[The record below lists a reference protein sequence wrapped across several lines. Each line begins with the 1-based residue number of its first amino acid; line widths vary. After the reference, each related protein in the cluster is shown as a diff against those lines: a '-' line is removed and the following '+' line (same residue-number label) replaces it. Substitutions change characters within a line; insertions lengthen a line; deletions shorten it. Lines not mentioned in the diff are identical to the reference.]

1 MAVTVEEIE
10 IIVRAKVEEALK
22 ELRKVQPELQKI
34 GAASLSNISS
44 QAKTIAPSVSKAAE
58 AVKKSNKEI
67 QAAAKAAADQ
77 YGDLNKIIQETEKR
91 AKNAATHTTIQQR
104 SADLGKEGKVLT
116 PTAPLNAYMQDKMS
130 YENLMASIQGNWLG
144 SNVASQTQEATKQAQ
159 AQIEYISRMKQETN
173 RVIAALRKLGPVGRA
188 AAQAVAA
195 ATGQAT
201 NETKKYE
208 KQVQKTA
215 GSAKSAF
222 GSLGH
227 YIKRALSMVVVW
239 GGMRAVTSTIKEGIQ
254 SAIAAPETE
263 NLFRVALGKM
273 SDDAEQFS
281 LKLRDNLGLDEYIT
295 KDMLGIFQQIG
306 TAVGVGQN
314 TAFGMSKSMTM
325 LANDMASLYNVDPQQ
340 AYENLQSALT
350 GQGRAVRKY
359 GFVITEQTI
368 KEAAWRNGL
377 VKNGQELNEQQ
388 KYVARGIALME
399 QSKNAQGDMGRTIG
413 NVQNQLRV
421 LQQRLAA
428 AKRSIGQAF
437 IPVIQAALPW
447 LNAFAIL
454 LQRVGTALAKW
465 TYNKMGMD
473 YDAEIAKQKQVID
486 GYNGIAAAEDEI
498 GDSAENA
505 GKKAQKSLLPI
516 DQINRLQSPA
526 ESKSSSS
533 SSSGAG
539 YDPGW
544 GHEPDTGALEN
555 FEALADKL
563 KEKLEKIL
571 PVVTTIGTAFAMWKI
586 GKPIFHGLE
595 SILGVKG
602 LKGVLEKLGL
612 SGGAVAGVAAAVLI
626 CVARF
631 TELYTKSEKFR
642 LGLKTIWDG
651 FLNGAKTALNWIKEK
666 FTGLYNYIFPEEVR
680 NEISSA
686 LDALD
691 IDFGDLG
698 ITIAGIA
705 AMCIPGGQVVGAIL
719 LGFEAITLAIRG
731 VGYAAEDYIQPV
743 DLFQD
748 SISNVTKTKVEP
760 FVQQLRTL
768 DDEIKSINWGG
779 EIITDENVK
788 SISEKAKAIRE
799 TIVKE
804 LDEGKKEATDS
815 LKSMREAMKD
825 DDYDGVEMS
834 NAEYQN
840 ILSAT
845 DRYYE
850 KQKQKTKAAE
860 AEITAIYKKAKD
872 KNRTLNEKEAAR
884 VAELQEQMQTT
895 GITALSETEA
905 EAQAIM
911 LRMKENSTRVS
922 LEQASEVIKNAQKT
936 RDQTIDAARVQMLK
950 IKDEAKRLREA
961 GEISEEEYNKMVKSA
976 DDSFKFQENEAKKTY
991 EGILDSVQTNLGET
1005 SKYID
1010 TETGEI
1016 KSNWQVFKE
1025 EISKKASETWKN
1037 IKTSAATTWEEI
1049 KSWWNTNVA
1058 KYFTKEFWIKI
1069 WDSIVLGAKE
1079 KLGEVKDKVYSWWEE
1094 VKGWY
1099 NDNIAPKFTKKY
1111 WKDKFNSILDSA
1123 KEVLSDLK
1131 KRFENWKAEIKTP
1144 HMYWDNKDGF
1154 NTSGLIKKALEALNL
1169 PTVIPKLKVQWLATG
1184 GILNRAQFIGA
1195 GEAGAEAIVPLER
1208 NLGWLKRLAEQIVRE
1223 MESYAA
1229 IPTVTVDQFKLPQNR
1244 VNYSGAEVRT
1254 NTAGSSDVTRA
1265 NSALIRQL
1273 LSEVRA
1279 LRNDVKRIDPCVQIG
1294 DDKIYNSAVRGGK
1307 REALATGRPAFG
1319 I

>member
-34 GAASLSNISS
+34 GAASLSNMSS

-195 ATGQAT
+195 ATSQAT
-201 NETKKYE
+201 DEAKRYE
-208 KQVQKTA
+208 NQIKKTA
-215 GSAKSAF
+215 KTAQKDF
-222 GSLGH
+222 GSMGY
-227 YIKRALSMVVVW
+227 YIKRALMMTVVW

-263 NLFRVALGKM
+263 NLFRVALGNM
-273 SDDAEQFS
+273 ANDAEQFAVR
-281 LKLRDNLGLDEYIT
+281 LKNNLGLDEYIT
-295 KDMLGIFQQIG
+295 KDMLGTFQQIG
-306 TAVGVGQN
+306 TAVGVGQS
-314 TAFGMSKSMTM
+314 TAYGMSKSMTM

-399 QSKNAQGDMGRTIG
+399 QSKNAQGDMANTLGS
-413 NVQNQLRV
+413 VQNQLRV
-421 LQQRLAA
+421 LKQRIDA
-428 AKRSIGQAF
+428 AKRSLGQAF

-447 LNAFAIL
+447 LNAFAVLIE
-454 LQRVGTALAKW
+454 RAGTALAKW
-465 TYNKMGMD
+465 TYSKMGMD
-473 YDAEIAKQKQVID
+473 YDAEIAKQKQVIN

-498 GDSAENA
+498 GDSAEKA

-516 DQINRLQSPA
+516 DQINRLQAPA
-526 ESKSSSS
+526 ENNIKTSSGG
-533 SSSGAG
+533 GAG

-544 GHEPDTGALEN
+544 GYEVDTGPIAN
-555 FEALADKL
+555 FGALADKL

-571 PVVTTIGTAFAMWKI
+571 PVVTTIGIAFAMWKI

-595 SILGVKG
+595 LILGVKG

-705 AMCIPGGQVVGAIL
+705 AMFIPGGQVVGAIL

-768 DDEIKSINWGG
+768 DDAIKTIDWGNKIVKQEDVDSIAQK
-779 EIITDENVK
+779 V
-788 SISEKAKAIRE
+788 KAIRE

-804 LDEGKKEATDS
+804 LDADHNEALANLKPLKDNLGSEAYQQLVSSTD
-815 LKSMREAMKD
+815 K
-825 DDYDGVEMS
+825 
-834 NAEYQN
+834 
-840 ILSAT
+840 
-845 DRYYE
+845 YYE
-850 KQKQKTKAAE
+850 QQKQKTQDAESQINAIMKAA
-860 AEITAIYKKAKD
+860 AKD
-872 KNRTLNEKEAAR
+872 NRKLREDEKEKIAQ
-884 VAELQEQMQTT
+884 LQEP
-895 GITALSETEA
+895 
-905 EAQAIM
+905 
-911 LRMKENSTRVS
+911 
-922 LEQASEVIKNAQKT
+922 NA
-936 RDQTIDAARVQMLK
+936 
-950 IKDEAKRLREA
+950 
-961 GEISEEEYNKMVKSA
+961 
-976 DDSFKFQENEAKKTY
+976 
-991 EGILDSVQTNLGET
+991 
-1005 SKYID
+1005 
-1010 TETGEI
+1010 
-1016 KSNWQVFKE
+1016 
-1025 EISKKASETWKN
+1025 
-1037 IKTSAATTWEEI
+1037 
-1049 KSWWNTNVA
+1049 
-1058 KYFTKEFWIKI
+1058 
-1069 WDSIVLGAKE
+1069 
-1079 KLGEVKDKVYSWWEE
+1079 
-1094 VKGWY
+1094 
-1099 NDNIAPKFTKKY
+1099 DN
-1111 WKDKFNSILDSA
+1111 
-1123 KEVLSDLK
+1123 
-1131 KRFENWKAEIKTP
+1131 
-1144 HMYWDNKDGF
+1144 
-1154 NTSGLIKKALEALNL
+1154 
-1169 PTVIPKLKVQWLATG
+1169 
-1184 GILNRAQFIGA
+1184 
-1195 GEAGAEAIVPLER
+1195 
-1208 NLGWLKRLAEQIVRE
+1208 
-1223 MESYAA
+1223 
-1229 IPTVTVDQFKLPQNR
+1229 
-1244 VNYSGAEVRT
+1244 
-1254 NTAGSSDVTRA
+1254 
-1265 NSALIRQL
+1265 RQL
-1273 LSEVRA
+1273 KPFLKPR
-1279 LRNDVKRIDPCVQIG
+1279 RNPLQSC
-1294 DDKIYNSAVRGGK
+1294 A
-1307 REALATGRPAFG
+1307 A
-1319 I
+1319 

>member
-10 IIVRAKVEEALK
+10 IIVRAKVEEAL
-22 ELRKVQPELQKI
+22 EGLLKVKTELQNV
-34 GAASLSNISS
+34 GATSFSKISS
-44 QAKTIAPSVSKAAE
+44 QAKAISPAVSKVSE

-67 QAAAKAAADQ
+67 QSAAKAAADQ
-77 YGDLNKIIQETEKR
+77 YNDLNAIIKETEKR
-91 AKNAATHTTIQQR
+91 AKEAATHTSIQQR
-104 SADLGKEGKVLT
+104 SADSGKEGKVLT

-144 SNVASQTQEATKQAQ
+144 SNMASQTQEATKQAQ
-159 AQIEYISRMKQETN
+159 VQIEYISRMKQETN
-173 RVIAALRKLGPVGRA
+173 RVIAALQKLGPVGRA
-188 AAQAVAA
+188 AAQAVAV

-201 NETKKYE
+201 NEAKRYENQIKKTA
-208 KQVQKTA
+208 KTVQKD
-215 GSAKSAF
+215 F
-222 GSLGH
+222 GSLGY
-227 YIKRALSMVVVW
+227 YIKRALMMTVVW
-239 GGMRAVTSTIKEGIQ
+239 GGMRKITSTIKDGIQ

-263 NLFRVALGKM
+263 NLFRVALGNM

-281 LKLRDNLGLDEYIT
+281 LKLQNNLGLDEYIT
-295 KDMLGIFQQIG
+295 KDMLGTFQQIG

-314 TAFGMSKSMTM
+314 TAYGMSKSMTM

-340 AYENLQSALT
+340 AFENLQSALT

-377 VKNGQELNEQQ
+377 VKNGKELTEQQ

-399 QSKNAQGDMGRTIG
+399 QSKNAQGDMSRTLG
-413 NVQNQLRV
+413 NVQNQLRILKQNLV
-421 LQQRLAA
+421 A
-428 AKRSIGQAF
+428 AKRSLGQAF

-447 LNAFAIL
+447 LNAFAVLI
-454 LQRVGTALAKW
+454 QRAGTALAKW
-465 TYNKMGMD
+465 TYSKFGMD
-473 YDAEIAKQKQVID
+473 YDVEIAKQKQVIS
-486 GYNGIAAAEDEI
+486 GYNGIAAAEDDI
-498 GDSAENA
+498 GTSAEKA

-516 DQINRLQSPA
+516 DQINRLQAPTESS
-526 ESKSSSS
+526 SKSSS
-533 SSSGAG
+533 GNGVG

-544 GHEPDTGALEN
+544 GYEPDTGALAN
-555 FEALADKL
+555 FGVMADEL
-563 KEKLEKIL
+563 KKKLEKVL
-571 PVVTTIGTAFAMWKI
+571 PVVATIGTAFAMWKI

-651 FLNGAKTALNWIKEK
+651 FLNGAKAALNWIKEK

-680 NEISSA
+680 NAISSA

-760 FVQQLRTL
+760 FVNQLRTL
-768 DDEIKSINWGG
+768 DDAIKTIDWGNKIVKQEDVDSIAQK
-779 EIITDENVK
+779 V
-788 SISEKAKAIRE
+788 KAIRE

-804 LDEGKKEATDS
+804 LDADHNEALAN
-815 LKSMREAMKD
+815 LKPLKD
-825 DDYDGVEMS
+825 NLGNE
-834 NAEYQN
+834 EYQK
-840 ILSAT
+840 ILAST
-845 DRYYE
+845 DKYYE
-850 KQKQKTKAAE
+850 QQKQKTQNAENRINEIYKNAAAQHRTTTE
-860 AEITAIYKKAKD
+860 AE
-872 KNRTLNEKEAAR
+872 NKESAQ
-884 VAELQEQMQTT
+884 LQEQMQTT
-895 GITALSETEA
+895 GIETLSETEA
-905 EAQAIM
+905 ESLAIM
-911 LRMKENSTRVS
+911 RRMKENSTRVS
-922 LEQASEVIKNAQKT
+922 LEQASEIIKNAKKT
-936 RDQTIDAARVQMLK
+936 HDEKVKAAETEYEKQIFNAKKQREVGIITEEQYKELEAAAKAHRDEQIGT
-950 IKDEAKRLREA
+950 
-961 GEISEEEYNKMVKSA
+961 A
-976 DDSFKFQENEAKKTY
+976 DDTY
-991 EGILDSVQTNLGET
+991 YGVLDSVKTNLGET
-1005 SKYID
+1005 SKYIN

-1016 KSNWQVFKE
+1016 KKNWQVWGE
-1025 EISKKASETWKN
+1025 DLAAWAGETWEN
-1037 IKTSAATTWEEI
+1037 IKTGASAKWEEI
-1049 KSWWNTNVA
+1049 KNVFSFWGNSIKEWWNT
-1058 KYFTKEFWIKI
+1058 EW
-1069 WDSIVLGAKE
+1069 
-1079 KLGEVKDKVYSWWEE
+1079 
-1094 VKGWY
+1094 
-1099 NDNIAPKFTKKY
+1099 APKFTKKY

-1131 KRFENWKAEIKTP
+1131 KRFENWKAKIKTP

-1169 PTVIPKLKVQWLATG
+1169 PTVIPKLKVQWMATG
-1184 GILNRAQFIGA
+1184 GILNRAQLIGA

-1208 NLGWLKRLAEQIVRE
+1208 NLGWLKRLAEQIVNE

-1229 IPTVTVDQFKLPQNR
+1229 VPTVTTAQFKLPQSTIR
-1244 VNYSGAEVRT
+1244 YSG
-1254 NTAGSSDVTRA
+1254 SDVKTDVSGQSQTNGA
-1265 NSALIRQL
+1265 NSALLRQL
-1273 LSEVRA
+1273 ISEVRA

>member
-34 GAASLSNISS
+34 GAASLSNMSS

-195 ATGQAT
+195 ATSQAT
-201 NETKKYE
+201 DEAKRYE
-208 KQVQKTA
+208 NQIKKTA
-215 GSAKSAF
+215 KTAQKDF
-222 GSLGH
+222 GSMGY
-227 YIKRALSMVVVW
+227 YIKRALMMTVVW

-263 NLFRVALGKM
+263 NLFRVALGNM
-273 SDDAEQFS
+273 ANDAEQFAVR
-281 LKLRDNLGLDEYIT
+281 LKNNLGLDEYIT
-295 KDMLGIFQQIG
+295 KDMLGTFQQIG
-306 TAVGVGQN
+306 TAVGVGQS
-314 TAFGMSKSMTM
+314 TAYGMSKSMTM

-399 QSKNAQGDMGRTIG
+399 QSKNAQGDMANTLGS
-413 NVQNQLRV
+413 VQNQLRV
-421 LQQRLAA
+421 LKQRIDA
-428 AKRSIGQAF
+428 AKRSLGQAF

-447 LNAFAIL
+447 LNAFAVLIE
-454 LQRVGTALAKW
+454 RAGTALAKW
-465 TYNKMGMD
+465 TYSKMGMD
-473 YDAEIAKQKQVID
+473 YDAEIAKQKQVIN

-498 GDSAENA
+498 GDSAEKA

-516 DQINRLQSPA
+516 DQINRLQAPA
-526 ESKSSSS
+526 ENNIKTSSGG
-533 SSSGAG
+533 GAG

-544 GHEPDTGALEN
+544 GYEVDTGPIAN
-555 FEALADKL
+555 FGALADKL

-571 PVVTTIGTAFAMWKI
+571 PVVTTIGIAFAMWKI

-595 SILGVKG
+595 LILGVKG

-705 AMCIPGGQVVGAIL
+705 AMFIPGGQVVGAIL

-768 DDEIKSINWGG
+768 DDAIKTIDWGNKIVKQEDVDSIAQK
-779 EIITDENVK
+779 V
-788 SISEKAKAIRE
+788 KAIRE

-804 LDEGKKEATDS
+804 LDADHNEALANLKPLKDNLGSEAYQQLVSSTD
-815 LKSMREAMKD
+815 K
-825 DDYDGVEMS
+825 
-834 NAEYQN
+834 
-840 ILSAT
+840 
-845 DRYYE
+845 YYE
-850 KQKQKTKAAE
+850 QQKQKTQDAESQINAIMKAA
-860 AEITAIYKKAKD
+860 AKD
-872 KNRTLNEKEAAR
+872 NRKLREDEKEKIAQ
-884 VAELQEQMQTT
+884 LQEQMQTT
-895 GITALSETEA
+895 GIETLSETEA
-905 EAQAIM
+905 ESLAIM
-911 LRMKENSTRVS
+911 RRMKENSTRVS
-922 LEQASEVIKNAQKT
+922 LEQASEIIKNA
-936 RDQTIDAARVQMLK
+936 
-950 IKDEAKRLREA
+950 
-961 GEISEEEYNKMVKSA
+961 
-976 DDSFKFQENEAKKTY
+976 KKTHDEKVKAAETEY
-991 EGILDSVQTNLGET
+991 E
-1005 SKYID
+1005 
-1010 TETGEI
+1010 
-1016 KSNWQVFKE
+1016 
-1025 EISKKASETWKN
+1025 
-1037 IKTSAATTWEEI
+1037 KTI
-1049 KSWWNTNVA
+1049 
-1058 KYFTKEFWIKI
+1058 F
-1069 WDSIVLGAKE
+1069 
-1079 KLGEVKDKVYSWWEE
+1079 
-1094 VKGWY
+1094 
-1099 NDNIAPKFTKKY
+1099 
-1111 WKDKFNSILDSA
+1111 
-1123 KEVLSDLK
+1123 
-1131 KRFENWKAEIKTP
+1131 
-1144 HMYWDNKDGF
+1144 
-1154 NTSGLIKKALEALNL
+1154 
-1169 PTVIPKLKVQWLATG
+1169 
-1184 GILNRAQFIGA
+1184 
-1195 GEAGAEAIVPLER
+1195 
-1208 NLGWLKRLAEQIVRE
+1208 
-1223 MESYAA
+1223 
-1229 IPTVTVDQFKLPQNR
+1229 
-1244 VNYSGAEVRT
+1244 
-1254 NTAGSSDVTRA
+1254 
-1265 NSALIRQL
+1265 
-1273 LSEVRA
+1273 
-1279 LRNDVKRIDPCVQIG
+1279 
-1294 DDKIYNSAVRGGK
+1294 
-1307 REALATGRPAFG
+1307 
-1319 I
+1319 

>member
-10 IIVRAKVEEALK
+10 IIVRAKVEEAL
-22 ELRKVQPELQKI
+22 EGLLKVKTELQNV
-34 GAASLSNISS
+34 GATSFSKISS
-44 QAKTIAPSVSKAAE
+44 QAKAISPAVSKVSE

-67 QAAAKAAADQ
+67 QSAAKAAADQ
-77 YGDLNKIIQETEKR
+77 YNDLNAIIKETEKR
-91 AKNAATHTTIQQR
+91 AKEAATHTSIQQR
-104 SADLGKEGKVLT
+104 SADSGKEGKVLT

-144 SNVASQTQEATKQAQ
+144 SNMASQTQEATKQAQ
-159 AQIEYISRMKQETN
+159 VQIEYISRMKQETN
-173 RVIAALRKLGPVGRA
+173 RVIAALQKLGPVGRA
-188 AAQAVAA
+188 AAQAVAV

-201 NETKKYE
+201 NEAKRYENQIKKTA
-208 KQVQKTA
+208 KTVQKD
-215 GSAKSAF
+215 F
-222 GSLGH
+222 GSLGY
-227 YIKRALSMVVVW
+227 YIKRALMMTVVW
-239 GGMRAVTSTIKEGIQ
+239 GGMRKITSTIKDGIQ

-263 NLFRVALGKM
+263 NLFRVALGNM

-281 LKLRDNLGLDEYIT
+281 LKLQNNLGLDEYIT
-295 KDMLGIFQQIG
+295 KDMLGTFQQIG

-314 TAFGMSKSMTM
+314 TAYGMSKSMTM

-340 AYENLQSALT
+340 AFENLQSALT

-377 VKNGQELNEQQ
+377 VKNGKELTEQQ

-399 QSKNAQGDMGRTIG
+399 QSKNAQGDMSRTLG
-413 NVQNQLRV
+413 NVQNQLRILKQNLV
-421 LQQRLAA
+421 A
-428 AKRSIGQAF
+428 AKRSLGQAF

-447 LNAFAIL
+447 LNAFAVLI
-454 LQRVGTALAKW
+454 QRAGTALAKW
-465 TYNKMGMD
+465 TYSKFGMD
-473 YDAEIAKQKQVID
+473 YDVEIAKQKQVIS
-486 GYNGIAAAEDEI
+486 GYNGIAAAEDDI
-498 GDSAENA
+498 GTSAEKA

-516 DQINRLQSPA
+516 DQINRLQAPTESS
-526 ESKSSSS
+526 SKSSS
-533 SSSGAG
+533 GNGVG

-544 GHEPDTGALEN
+544 GYEPDTGALAN
-555 FEALADKL
+555 FGVMADEL
-563 KEKLEKIL
+563 KKKLEKVL
-571 PVVTTIGTAFAMWKI
+571 PVVATIGTAFAMWKI

-651 FLNGAKTALNWIKEK
+651 FLNGAKAALNWIKEK

-680 NEISSA
+680 NAISSA

-760 FVQQLRTL
+760 FVNQLRTL
-768 DDEIKSINWGG
+768 DDAIKTIDWGNKIVKQEDVDSIAQK
-779 EIITDENVK
+779 V
-788 SISEKAKAIRE
+788 KAIRE

-804 LDEGKKEATDS
+804 LDADHNEALAN
-815 LKSMREAMKD
+815 LKPLKD
-825 DDYDGVEMS
+825 NLGSE
-834 NAEYQN
+834 EYQK
-840 ILSAT
+840 ILAST
-845 DRYYE
+845 DKYYE
-850 KQKQKTKAAE
+850 QQKQKTQDAESQINAIMKAA
-860 AEITAIYKKAKD
+860 AKD
-872 KNRTLNEKEAAR
+872 NRKLREDEKEKIAQ
-884 VAELQEQMQTT
+884 LQEQMQTT
-895 GITALSETEA
+895 GIEALSETQV

-911 LRMKENSTRVS
+911 NRMKENTTRVS
-922 LEQASEVIKNAQKT
+922 LEQASEIIKNAQKT
-936 RDQTIDAARVQMLK
+936 RDEAVQAAEEQYVKTVDQANRM
-950 IKDEAKRLREA
+950 REA
-961 GEISEEEYNKMVKSA
+961 GTITEDQYNKMIAAAKENK
-976 DDSFKFQENEAKKTY
+976 DSQIKDAKEAYTGVY
-991 EGILDSVQTNLGET
+991 NSVTENLGET

-1025 EISKKASETWKN
+1025 DISKKASEAWESV
-1037 IKTSAATTWEEI
+1037 KTSAVTKFTE
-1049 KSWWNTNVA
+1049 
-1058 KYFTKEFWIKI
+1058 TKEAIF
-1069 WDSIVLGAKE
+1069 
-1079 KLGEVKDKVYSWWEE
+1079 SWWED
-1094 VKGWY
+1094 VKKWF
-1099 NDNIAPKFTKKY
+1099 NDNIAPKFTKQY
-1111 WKDKFNSILDSA
+1111 WKDKFNTILNSA
-1123 KEVLSDLK
+1123 KETLNELK
-1131 KRFENWKAEIKTP
+1131 KRFEDWKAKIKTP
-1144 HMYWDNKDGF
+1144 HMYWDDKDGF

-1169 PTVIPKLKVQWLATG
+1169 PTVIPKLKVQWMATG
-1184 GILNRAQFIGA
+1184 GVLNHAQLIGA

-1208 NLGWLKRLAEQIVRE
+1208 NLGWLKRLAEQIVNE

-1229 IPTVTVDQFKLPQNR
+1229 IPTVTTAQFKLPQSTIR
-1244 VNYSGAEVRT
+1244 YFG
-1254 NTAGSSDVTRA
+1254 SDVKADVSGQSQTNSA
-1265 NSALIRQL
+1265 NSALLRQL
-1273 LSEVRA
+1273 ISEVRA
-1279 LRNDVKRIDPCVQIG
+1279 LRNDVKRIDPCIQIG

-1307 REALATGRPAFG
+1307 RESLATGRPAFG

>member
-34 GAASLSNISS
+34 GAASLSNMSS

-195 ATGQAT
+195 ATSQAT
-201 NETKKYE
+201 DEAKRYE
-208 KQVQKTA
+208 NQIKKTA
-215 GSAKSAF
+215 KTAQKDF
-222 GSLGH
+222 GSMGY
-227 YIKRALSMVVVW
+227 YIKRALMMTVVW

-263 NLFRVALGKM
+263 NLFRVALGNM
-273 SDDAEQFS
+273 ANDAEQFAVR
-281 LKLRDNLGLDEYIT
+281 LKNNLGLDEYIT
-295 KDMLGIFQQIG
+295 KDMLGTFQQIG
-306 TAVGVGQN
+306 TAVGVGQS
-314 TAFGMSKSMTM
+314 TAYGMSKSMTM

-399 QSKNAQGDMGRTIG
+399 QSKNAQGDMANTLGS
-413 NVQNQLRV
+413 VQNQLRV
-421 LQQRLAA
+421 LKQRIDA
-428 AKRSIGQAF
+428 AKRSLGQAF

-447 LNAFAIL
+447 LNAFAALIE
-454 LQRVGTALAKW
+454 RAGTALAKW
-465 TYNKMGMD
+465 TYSKMGMD
-473 YDAEIAKQKQVID
+473 YDAEIAKQKQVIN

-498 GDSAENA
+498 GDSAEKA

-516 DQINRLQSPA
+516 DQINRLQAPA
-526 ESKSSSS
+526 ENNIKTSSGG
-533 SSSGAG
+533 GAG

-544 GHEPDTGALEN
+544 GYEVDTGPIAN
-555 FEALADKL
+555 FGALADKL

-571 PVVTTIGTAFAMWKI
+571 PVVTTIGTAFGLWKI
-586 GKPIFHGLE
+586 GKAIFHGLE
-595 SILGVKG
+595 SVLGVKG
-602 LKGVLEKLGL
+602 LKGVSTALMGLGIK
-612 SGGAVAGVAAAVLI
+612 GGPLAAIAAMVAVIVL
-626 CVARF
+626 RF
-631 TELYTKSEKFR
+631 VDLYSKSELFR
-642 LGLKTIWDG
+642 KGISAPWKVLKSVGTEAIDWVTKK
-651 FLNGAKTALNWIKEK
+651 L
-666 FTGLYNYIFPEEVR
+666 TGLYNYLVPEEVR
-680 NEISSA
+680 EKISAFFKAFDLDGWDIVLAAVFPA
-686 LDALD
+686 L
-691 IDFGDLG
+691 
-698 ITIAGIA
+698 
-705 AMCIPGGQVVGAIL
+705 
-719 LGFEAITLAIRG
+719 EAVTLAIRAI
-731 VGYAAEDYIQPV
+731 GYAASDAVQPV

-748 SISNVTKTKVEP
+748 GISNATKTKVEP

-768 DDEIKSINWGG
+768 DDAIKTIDWGNNIVKQEDVDSIAQK
-779 EIITDENVK
+779 V
-788 SISEKAKAIRE
+788 KAIRE
-799 TIVKE
+799 TIITE
-804 LDEGKKEATDS
+804 LDADHNEALANLKPLKDNLGSEAYQQLVSSTD
-815 LKSMREAMKD
+815 K
-825 DDYDGVEMS
+825 
-834 NAEYQN
+834 
-840 ILSAT
+840 
-845 DRYYE
+845 YYE
-850 KQKQKTKAAE
+850 QQKQKTQDAESQINAIMKAA
-860 AEITAIYKKAKD
+860 AKD
-872 KNRTLNEKEAAR
+872 NRKLREDEKEKIAQ
-884 VAELQEQMQTT
+884 LQEQMQTT
-895 GITALSETEA
+895 GIETLSETEA
-905 EAQAIM
+905 ESLAIM
-911 LRMKENSTRVS
+911 RRMKENSTRVS
-922 LEQASEVIKNAQKT
+922 LEQASEIIKNAKKTHDEKVKAAETEYEKTIFYAKKQKEAGIIT
-936 RDQTIDAARVQMLK
+936 EEQYKELEAAAK
-950 IKDEAKRLREA
+950 AHKDEQI
-961 GEISEEEYNKMVKSA
+961 GTS
-976 DDSFKFQENEAKKTY
+976 KKTY

-1005 SKYID
+1005 SKYINI
-1010 TETGEI
+1010 ETGEI
-1016 KSNWQVFKE
+1016 KKNWQVWGEDIAKR
-1025 EISKKASETWKN
+1025 ARETWEN
-1037 IKTSAATTWEEI
+1037 IKTGASEKWEEI
-1049 KSWWNTNVA
+1049 KNVFSFWGNNIKEWWNT
-1058 KYFTKEFWIKI
+1058 EW
-1069 WDSIVLGAKE
+1069 
-1079 KLGEVKDKVYSWWEE
+1079 
-1094 VKGWY
+1094 
-1099 NDNIAPKFTKKY
+1099 APKFTKKY

-1123 KEVLSDLK
+1123 KEVLADLK
-1131 KRFENWKAEIKTP
+1131 KRFEGWRAKIKTP

-1184 GILNRAQFIGA
+1184 GILDRAQFIGA

>member
-1 MAVTVEEIE
+1 MKSGDYMAVTVEEIE

-34 GAASLSNISS
+34 GAASLSNMSS

-188 AAQAVAA
+188 AAQAVAG
-195 ATGQAT
+195 ATSQAT
-201 NETKKYE
+201 DEAKRYE
-208 KQVQKTA
+208 NQIKKTA
-215 GSAKSAF
+215 KTAQKDF
-222 GSLGH
+222 GSMGY
-227 YIKRALSMVVVW
+227 YIKRALMMTVVW

-263 NLFRVALGKM
+263 NLFRVALGNM
-273 SDDAEQFS
+273 ANDAEQFAVR
-281 LKLRDNLGLDEYIT
+281 LKNNLGLDEYIT
-295 KDMLGIFQQIG
+295 KDMLGTFQQIG
-306 TAVGVGQN
+306 TAVGVGQS
-314 TAFGMSKSMTM
+314 TAYGMSKSMTM

-399 QSKNAQGDMGRTIG
+399 QSKNAQGDMANTLGS
-413 NVQNQLRV
+413 VQNQLRV
-421 LQQRLAA
+421 LKQRIDA
-428 AKRSIGQAF
+428 AKRSLGQAF

-447 LNAFAIL
+447 LNAFAALIE
-454 LQRVGTALAKW
+454 RAGTALAKW
-465 TYNKMGMD
+465 TYSKMGMD
-473 YDAEIAKQKQVID
+473 YDAEIAKQKQVIN

-498 GDSAENA
+498 GDSAEKA

-516 DQINRLQSPA
+516 DQINRLQAPA
-526 ESKSSSS
+526 ENNIKTSSGG
-533 SSSGAG
+533 GAG

-544 GHEPDTGALEN
+544 GYEVDTGPIAN
-555 FEALADKL
+555 FGALADKL

-571 PVVTTIGTAFAMWKI
+571 PVVTTIGTAFGLWKI
-586 GKPIFHGLE
+586 GKAIFHGLE
-595 SILGVKG
+595 SVLGVKG
-602 LKGVLEKLGL
+602 LKGVSTALMGLGIK
-612 SGGAVAGVAAAVLI
+612 GGPLAAIAAMVAVIVL
-626 CVARF
+626 RF
-631 TELYTKSEKFR
+631 VDLYSKSELFR
-642 LGLKTIWDG
+642 KGISAPWKVLKSVGTEAIDWVTKK
-651 FLNGAKTALNWIKEK
+651 L
-666 FTGLYNYIFPEEVR
+666 TGLYNYLVPEEVR
-680 NEISSA
+680 EKISAFFKAFDLDGWDIVLAAVFPA
-686 LDALD
+686 L
-691 IDFGDLG
+691 
-698 ITIAGIA
+698 
-705 AMCIPGGQVVGAIL
+705 
-719 LGFEAITLAIRG
+719 EAVTLAIRAI
-731 VGYAAEDYIQPV
+731 GYAASDAVQPV

-748 SISNVTKTKVEP
+748 GISNATKTKVEP

-768 DDEIKSINWGG
+768 DDAIKTIDWGNNIVKQEDVDSIAQK
-779 EIITDENVK
+779 V
-788 SISEKAKAIRE
+788 KAIRE
-799 TIVKE
+799 TIITE
-804 LDEGKKEATDS
+804 LDADHNEALANLKPLKDNLGSEAYQQLVSSTD
-815 LKSMREAMKD
+815 K
-825 DDYDGVEMS
+825 
-834 NAEYQN
+834 
-840 ILSAT
+840 
-845 DRYYE
+845 YYE
-850 KQKQKTKAAE
+850 QQKQKTQDAESQINAIMKAA
-860 AEITAIYKKAKD
+860 AKD
-872 KNRTLNEKEAAR
+872 NRKLREDEKEKIAQ
-884 VAELQEQMQTT
+884 LQEQMQTT
-895 GITALSETEA
+895 GIETLSETEA
-905 EAQAIM
+905 ESLAIM
-911 LRMKENSTRVS
+911 RRMKENSTRVS
-922 LEQASEVIKNAQKT
+922 LEQASEIIKNAKKTHDEKVKAAETEYEKTIFYAKKQKEAGIIT
-936 RDQTIDAARVQMLK
+936 EEQYKELEAAAK
-950 IKDEAKRLREA
+950 AHKDEQI
-961 GEISEEEYNKMVKSA
+961 GTS
-976 DDSFKFQENEAKKTY
+976 KKTY

-1005 SKYID
+1005 SKYINI
-1010 TETGEI
+1010 ETGEI
-1016 KSNWQVFKE
+1016 KKNWQVWGEDIAKR
-1025 EISKKASETWKN
+1025 ARETWEN
-1037 IKTSAATTWEEI
+1037 IKTGASEKWEEI
-1049 KSWWNTNVA
+1049 KNVFSFWGNNIKEWWNT
-1058 KYFTKEFWIKI
+1058 EW
-1069 WDSIVLGAKE
+1069 
-1079 KLGEVKDKVYSWWEE
+1079 
-1094 VKGWY
+1094 
-1099 NDNIAPKFTKKY
+1099 APKFTKKY

-1123 KEVLSDLK
+1123 KEVLADLK
-1131 KRFENWKAEIKTP
+1131 KRFEGWRAKIKTP

-1184 GILNRAQFIGA
+1184 GILDRAQFIGA

>member
-1 MAVTVEEIE
+1 MKSGDYMAVTVEEIE

-34 GAASLSNISS
+34 GAASLSNMSS

-195 ATGQAT
+195 ATSQAT
-201 NETKKYE
+201 DEAKRYE
-208 KQVQKTA
+208 NQIKKTA
-215 GSAKSAF
+215 KTAQKDF
-222 GSLGH
+222 GSMGY
-227 YIKRALSMVVVW
+227 YIKRALMMTVVW

-263 NLFRVALGKM
+263 NLFRVALGNM
-273 SDDAEQFS
+273 ANDAEQFAVR
-281 LKLRDNLGLDEYIT
+281 LKNNLGLDEYIT
-295 KDMLGIFQQIG
+295 KDMLGTFQQIG
-306 TAVGVGQN
+306 TAVGVGQS
-314 TAFGMSKSMTM
+314 TAYGMSKSMTM

-399 QSKNAQGDMGRTIG
+399 QSKNAQGDMANTLGSE
-413 NVQNQLRV
+413 QNQLRV
-421 LQQRLAA
+421 LKQRIDA
-428 AKRSIGQAF
+428 AKRSLGQAF

-447 LNAFAIL
+447 LNAFAVLIE
-454 LQRVGTALAKW
+454 RAGTALAKW
-465 TYNKMGMD
+465 TYSKMGMD
-473 YDAEIAKQKQVID
+473 YDAEIAKQKQVIN

-498 GDSAENA
+498 GDSAEKA

-516 DQINRLQSPA
+516 DQINRLQAPA
-526 ESKSSSS
+526 ENNIKTSSGG
-533 SSSGAG
+533 GAG

-544 GHEPDTGALEN
+544 GYEVDTGPIAN
-555 FEALADKL
+555 FGALADKL

-571 PVVTTIGTAFAMWKI
+571 PVVTTIGIAFAMWKI

-595 SILGVKG
+595 LILGVKG

-705 AMCIPGGQVVGAIL
+705 AMFIPGGQVVGAIL

-768 DDEIKSINWGG
+768 DDAIKTIDWGNKIVKQEDVDSIAQK
-779 EIITDENVK
+779 V
-788 SISEKAKAIRE
+788 KAIRE

-804 LDEGKKEATDS
+804 LDADHNEALANLKPLKDNLGSEAYQQLVSSTD
-815 LKSMREAMKD
+815 K
-825 DDYDGVEMS
+825 
-834 NAEYQN
+834 
-840 ILSAT
+840 
-845 DRYYE
+845 YYE
-850 KQKQKTKAAE
+850 QQKQKTQDAESQINAIMKAA
-860 AEITAIYKKAKD
+860 AKD
-872 KNRTLNEKEAAR
+872 NRKLREDEKEKIAQ
-884 VAELQEQMQTT
+884 LQEQMQTT
-895 GITALSETEA
+895 GIETLSETEA
-905 EAQAIM
+905 ESLAIM
-911 LRMKENSTRVS
+911 RRMKENSTRVS
-922 LEQASEVIKNAQKT
+922 LEQASEIIKNAKKTHDEKVKAAETEYEKTIFYAKKQKEAGIIT
-936 RDQTIDAARVQMLK
+936 EEQYKELEAAAK
-950 IKDEAKRLREA
+950 AHKDEQI
-961 GEISEEEYNKMVKSA
+961 GTS
-976 DDSFKFQENEAKKTY
+976 KKTY

-1005 SKYID
+1005 SKYIN

-1016 KSNWQVFKE
+1016 KKNWQVWGEDLAKW
-1025 EISKKASETWKN
+1025 AGETWEN
-1037 IKTSAATTWEEI
+1037 IKTGASEKWEEI
-1049 KSWWNTNVA
+1049 KNVFSFWGNNIKEWWNT
-1058 KYFTKEFWIKI
+1058 EW
-1069 WDSIVLGAKE
+1069 
-1079 KLGEVKDKVYSWWEE
+1079 
-1094 VKGWY
+1094 
-1099 NDNIAPKFTKKY
+1099 APKFTKKY

-1123 KEVLSDLK
+1123 KEVLADLK
-1131 KRFENWKAEIKTP
+1131 KRFEGWRAKIKTP

-1184 GILNRAQFIGA
+1184 GILDRAQFIGA

-1208 NLGWLKRLAEQIVRE
+1208 NLGWLKKLAEQIVRE

-1229 IPTVTVDQFKLPQNR
+1229 IPTVTVDQFKLPQRNIP
-1244 VNYSGAEVRT
+1244 YALEPF
-1254 NTAGSSDVTRA
+1254 A
-1265 NSALIRQL
+1265 NDRS
-1273 LSEVRA
+1273 VRA
-1279 LRNDVKRIDPCVQIG
+1279 AKIANDANYRKVCLILERILTAIKQKSFNVQIG
-1294 DDKIYNSAVRGGK
+1294 DREVYESAVRGGK
-1307 REALATGRPAFG
+1307 RESLATGRPAFG

>member
-34 GAASLSNISS
+34 GAASLSNMSS

-195 ATGQAT
+195 ATSQAT
-201 NETKKYE
+201 DEAKRYE
-208 KQVQKTA
+208 NQIKKTA
-215 GSAKSAF
+215 KTAQKDF
-222 GSLGH
+222 GSMGY
-227 YIKRALSMVVVW
+227 YIKRALMMTVVW

-263 NLFRVALGKM
+263 NLFRVALGNM
-273 SDDAEQFS
+273 ANDAEQFAVR
-281 LKLRDNLGLDEYIT
+281 LKNNLGLDEYIT
-295 KDMLGIFQQIG
+295 KDMLGTFQQIG
-306 TAVGVGQN
+306 TAVGVGQS
-314 TAFGMSKSMTM
+314 TAYGMSKSMTM

-399 QSKNAQGDMGRTIG
+399 QSKNAQGDMANTLGS
-413 NVQNQLRV
+413 VQNQLRV
-421 LQQRLAA
+421 LKQRIDA
-428 AKRSIGQAF
+428 AKRSLGQAF

-447 LNAFAIL
+447 LNAFAVLIE
-454 LQRVGTALAKW
+454 RAGTALAKW
-465 TYNKMGMD
+465 TYSKMGMD
-473 YDAEIAKQKQVID
+473 YDAEIAKQKQVIN

-498 GDSAENA
+498 GDSAEKA

-516 DQINRLQSPA
+516 DQINRLQAPA
-526 ESKSSSS
+526 ENNIKTSSGG
-533 SSSGAG
+533 GAG

-544 GHEPDTGALEN
+544 GYEVDTGPIAN
-555 FEALADKL
+555 FGALADKL

-571 PVVTTIGTAFAMWKI
+571 PVVTTIGTAFGLWKI
-586 GKPIFHGLE
+586 GKAIFHGLE
-595 SILGVKG
+595 SVLGVKG
-602 LKGVLEKLGL
+602 LKGVSTALMGLGIK
-612 SGGAVAGVAAAVLI
+612 GGPLAAIAAMVAVIVL
-626 CVARF
+626 RF
-631 TELYTKSEKFR
+631 VDLYSKSELFR
-642 LGLKTIWDG
+642 KGISAPWKVLKSVGTEAIDWVTKK
-651 FLNGAKTALNWIKEK
+651 L
-666 FTGLYNYIFPEEVR
+666 TGLYNYLVPEEVR
-680 NEISSA
+680 EKISAFFKAFDLDGWDIVLAAVFPA
-686 LDALD
+686 L
-691 IDFGDLG
+691 
-698 ITIAGIA
+698 
-705 AMCIPGGQVVGAIL
+705 
-719 LGFEAITLAIRG
+719 EAVTLAIRAI
-731 VGYAAEDYIQPV
+731 GYAASDAVQPV

-748 SISNVTKTKVEP
+748 GISNATKTKVEP

-768 DDEIKSINWGG
+768 DDAIKTIDWGNNIVKQEDVDSIAQK
-779 EIITDENVK
+779 V
-788 SISEKAKAIRE
+788 KAIRE
-799 TIVKE
+799 TIITE
-804 LDEGKKEATDS
+804 LDADHNEALANLKPLKDNLGSEAYQQLVSSTD
-815 LKSMREAMKD
+815 K
-825 DDYDGVEMS
+825 
-834 NAEYQN
+834 
-840 ILSAT
+840 
-845 DRYYE
+845 YYE
-850 KQKQKTKAAE
+850 QQKQKTQDAESQINAIMKAA
-860 AEITAIYKKAKD
+860 AKD
-872 KNRTLNEKEAAR
+872 NRKLREDEKEKIAQ
-884 VAELQEQMQTT
+884 LQEQMQTT
-895 GITALSETEA
+895 GIETLSETEA
-905 EAQAIM
+905 ESLAIM
-911 LRMKENSTRVS
+911 RRMKENSTRVS
-922 LEQASEVIKNAQKT
+922 LEQASEIIKNAKKTHDEKVKAAETEYEKTIFYAKKQKEAGIIT
-936 RDQTIDAARVQMLK
+936 EEQYKELEAAAK
-950 IKDEAKRLREA
+950 AHKDEQI
-961 GEISEEEYNKMVKSA
+961 GTS
-976 DDSFKFQENEAKKTY
+976 KKTY

-1005 SKYID
+1005 SKYINI
-1010 TETGEI
+1010 ETGEI
-1016 KSNWQVFKE
+1016 KKNWQVWGEDIAKR
-1025 EISKKASETWKN
+1025 ARETWEN
-1037 IKTSAATTWEEI
+1037 IKTGASEKWEEI
-1049 KSWWNTNVA
+1049 KNVFSFWGNNIKEWWNT
-1058 KYFTKEFWIKI
+1058 EW
-1069 WDSIVLGAKE
+1069 
-1079 KLGEVKDKVYSWWEE
+1079 
-1094 VKGWY
+1094 
-1099 NDNIAPKFTKKY
+1099 APKFTKKY

-1123 KEVLSDLK
+1123 KEVLADLK
-1131 KRFENWKAEIKTP
+1131 KRFEGWRAKIKTP

-1184 GILNRAQFIGA
+1184 GILDRAQFIGA

>member
-34 GAASLSNISS
+34 GAASLSNMSS

-195 ATGQAT
+195 ATSQAT
-201 NETKKYE
+201 DEAKRYE
-208 KQVQKTA
+208 NQIKKTA
-215 GSAKSAF
+215 KTAQKDF
-222 GSLGH
+222 GSMGY
-227 YIKRALSMVVVW
+227 YIKRALMMTVVW

-263 NLFRVALGKM
+263 NLFRVALGNM
-273 SDDAEQFS
+273 ANDAEQFAVR
-281 LKLRDNLGLDEYIT
+281 LKNNLGLDEYIT
-295 KDMLGIFQQIG
+295 KDMLGTFQQIG
-306 TAVGVGQN
+306 TAVGVGQS
-314 TAFGMSKSMTM
+314 TAYGMSKSMTM

-399 QSKNAQGDMGRTIG
+399 QSKNAQGDMANTLGS
-413 NVQNQLRV
+413 VQNQLRV
-421 LQQRLAA
+421 LKQRIDA
-428 AKRSIGQAF
+428 AKRSLGQAF

-447 LNAFAIL
+447 LNAFAVLIE
-454 LQRVGTALAKW
+454 RAGTALAKW
-465 TYNKMGMD
+465 TYSKMGMD
-473 YDAEIAKQKQVID
+473 YDAEIAKQKQVIN

-498 GDSAENA
+498 GDSAEKA

-516 DQINRLQSPA
+516 DQINRLQAPA
-526 ESKSSSS
+526 ENNIKTSSGG
-533 SSSGAG
+533 GAG

-544 GHEPDTGALEN
+544 GYEVDTGPIAN
-555 FEALADKL
+555 FGALADKL

-571 PVVTTIGTAFAMWKI
+571 PVVTTIGTAFGLWKI
-586 GKPIFHGLE
+586 GKAIFHGLE
-595 SILGVKG
+595 SVLGVKG
-602 LKGVLEKLGL
+602 LKGVSTALMGLGIK
-612 SGGAVAGVAAAVLI
+612 GGPLAAIAAMVAVIVL
-626 CVARF
+626 RF
-631 TELYTKSEKFR
+631 VDLYSKSELFR
-642 LGLKTIWDG
+642 KGISAPWKVLKSVGTEAIDWVTKK
-651 FLNGAKTALNWIKEK
+651 L
-666 FTGLYNYIFPEEVR
+666 TGLYNYLVPEEVR
-680 NEISSA
+680 EKISAFFKAFDLDGWDIVLAAVFPA
-686 LDALD
+686 L
-691 IDFGDLG
+691 
-698 ITIAGIA
+698 
-705 AMCIPGGQVVGAIL
+705 
-719 LGFEAITLAIRG
+719 EAVTLAIRAI
-731 VGYAAEDYIQPV
+731 GYAASDAVQPV

-748 SISNVTKTKVEP
+748 GISNATKTKVEP

-768 DDEIKSINWGG
+768 DDAIKTIDWGNNIVKQEDVDSIAQK
-779 EIITDENVK
+779 V
-788 SISEKAKAIRE
+788 KAIRE
-799 TIVKE
+799 TIITE
-804 LDEGKKEATDS
+804 LDADHNEALANLKPLKDNLGSEAYQQLVSSTD
-815 LKSMREAMKD
+815 K
-825 DDYDGVEMS
+825 
-834 NAEYQN
+834 
-840 ILSAT
+840 
-845 DRYYE
+845 YYE
-850 KQKQKTKAAE
+850 QQKQKTQDAESQINAIMKAA
-860 AEITAIYKKAKD
+860 AKD
-872 KNRTLNEKEAAR
+872 NRKLREDEKEKIAQ
-884 VAELQEQMQTT
+884 LQEQMQTT
-895 GITALSETEA
+895 GIETLSETEA
-905 EAQAIM
+905 ESLAIM
-911 LRMKENSTRVS
+911 RRMKENSTRVS
-922 LEQASEVIKNAQKT
+922 LEQASEIIKNAKKTHDEKVKAAETEYEKTIFYAKKQKEAGIIT
-936 RDQTIDAARVQMLK
+936 EEQYKELEAAAK
-950 IKDEAKRLREA
+950 AHKDEQI
-961 GEISEEEYNKMVKSA
+961 GTS
-976 DDSFKFQENEAKKTY
+976 KKTY

-1005 SKYID
+1005 SKYINI
-1010 TETGEI
+1010 ETGEI
-1016 KSNWQVFKE
+1016 KKNWQVWGEDIAKR
-1025 EISKKASETWKN
+1025 ARETWEN
-1037 IKTSAATTWEEI
+1037 IKTGASEKWEEI
-1049 KSWWNTNVA
+1049 KNVFSFWGNNIKEWWNT
-1058 KYFTKEFWIKI
+1058 EW
-1069 WDSIVLGAKE
+1069 
-1079 KLGEVKDKVYSWWEE
+1079 
-1094 VKGWY
+1094 
-1099 NDNIAPKFTKKY
+1099 APKFTKKY

-1123 KEVLSDLK
+1123 KEVLADLK
-1131 KRFENWKAEIKTP
+1131 KRFEGWRAKIKTP

-1154 NTSGLIKKALEALNL
+1154 NTSGLITKALEALNL

-1184 GILNRAQFIGA
+1184 GILDRAQFIGA

>member
-34 GAASLSNISS
+34 GAASLSNMSS

-195 ATGQAT
+195 ATSQAT
-201 NETKKYE
+201 DEAKRYE
-208 KQVQKTA
+208 NQIKKTA
-215 GSAKSAF
+215 KTAQKDF
-222 GSLGH
+222 GSMGY
-227 YIKRALSMVVVW
+227 YIKRALMMTVVW

-263 NLFRVALGKM
+263 NLFRVALGNM
-273 SDDAEQFS
+273 ANDAEQFAVR
-281 LKLRDNLGLDEYIT
+281 LKNNLGLDEYIT
-295 KDMLGIFQQIG
+295 KDMLGTFQQIG
-306 TAVGVGQN
+306 TAVGVGQS
-314 TAFGMSKSMTM
+314 TAYGMSKSMTM

-399 QSKNAQGDMGRTIG
+399 QSKNAQGDMANTLGS
-413 NVQNQLRV
+413 VQNQLRV
-421 LQQRLAA
+421 LKQRIDA
-428 AKRSIGQAF
+428 AKRSLGQAF

-447 LNAFAIL
+447 LNAFAVLIE
-454 LQRVGTALAKW
+454 RAGTALAKW
-465 TYNKMGMD
+465 TYSKMGMD
-473 YDAEIAKQKQVID
+473 YDAEIAKQKQVIN
-486 GYNGIAAAEDEI
+486 GYNGIAAAEDVI
-498 GDSAENA
+498 GDSAEKA

-516 DQINRLQSPA
+516 DQINRLQAPA
-526 ESKSSSS
+526 ENNIKTSSGG
-533 SSSGAG
+533 GAG

-544 GHEPDTGALEN
+544 GYEVDTGPIAN
-555 FEALADKL
+555 FGALADKL

-571 PVVTTIGTAFAMWKI
+571 PVVTTIGTAFGLWKI
-586 GKPIFHGLE
+586 GKAIFHGLE
-595 SILGVKG
+595 SVLGVKG
-602 LKGVLEKLGL
+602 LKGVSTALMGLGIK
-612 SGGAVAGVAAAVLI
+612 GGPLAAIAAMVAVIVL
-626 CVARF
+626 RF
-631 TELYTKSEKFR
+631 VDLYSKSELFR
-642 LGLKTIWDG
+642 KGISAPWKVLKSVGTEAIDWVTKK
-651 FLNGAKTALNWIKEK
+651 L
-666 FTGLYNYIFPEEVR
+666 TGLYNYLVPEEVR
-680 NEISSA
+680 EKISAFFKAFDLDGWDIVLAAVFPA
-686 LDALD
+686 L
-691 IDFGDLG
+691 
-698 ITIAGIA
+698 
-705 AMCIPGGQVVGAIL
+705 
-719 LGFEAITLAIRG
+719 EAVTLAIRAI
-731 VGYAAEDYIQPV
+731 GYAASDAVQPV

-748 SISNVTKTKVEP
+748 GISNATKTKVEP

-768 DDEIKSINWGG
+768 DDAIKTIDWGNNIVKQEDVDSIAQK
-779 EIITDENVK
+779 V
-788 SISEKAKAIRE
+788 KAIRE
-799 TIVKE
+799 TIITE
-804 LDEGKKEATDS
+804 LDADHNEALANLKPLKDNLGSEAYQQLVSSTD
-815 LKSMREAMKD
+815 K
-825 DDYDGVEMS
+825 
-834 NAEYQN
+834 
-840 ILSAT
+840 
-845 DRYYE
+845 YYE
-850 KQKQKTKAAE
+850 QQKQKTQDAESQINAIMKAA
-860 AEITAIYKKAKD
+860 AKD
-872 KNRTLNEKEAAR
+872 NRKLREDEKEKIAQ
-884 VAELQEQMQTT
+884 LQEQMQTT
-895 GITALSETEA
+895 GIETLSETEA
-905 EAQAIM
+905 ESLAIM
-911 LRMKENSTRVS
+911 RRMKENSTRVS
-922 LEQASEVIKNAQKT
+922 LEQASEIIKNAKKTHDEKVKAAETEYEKTIFYAKKQKEAGIIT
-936 RDQTIDAARVQMLK
+936 EEQYKELEAAAK
-950 IKDEAKRLREA
+950 AHKDEQI
-961 GEISEEEYNKMVKSA
+961 GTS
-976 DDSFKFQENEAKKTY
+976 KKTY

-1005 SKYID
+1005 SKYINI
-1010 TETGEI
+1010 ETGEI
-1016 KSNWQVFKE
+1016 KKNWQVWGEDIAKR
-1025 EISKKASETWKN
+1025 ARETWEN
-1037 IKTSAATTWEEI
+1037 IKTGASEKWEEI
-1049 KSWWNTNVA
+1049 KNVFSFWGNNIKEWWNT
-1058 KYFTKEFWIKI
+1058 EW
-1069 WDSIVLGAKE
+1069 
-1079 KLGEVKDKVYSWWEE
+1079 
-1094 VKGWY
+1094 
-1099 NDNIAPKFTKKY
+1099 APKFTKKY

-1123 KEVLSDLK
+1123 KEVLADLK
-1131 KRFENWKAEIKTP
+1131 KRFEGWRAKIKTP

-1184 GILNRAQFIGA
+1184 GILDRAQFIGA

>member
-34 GAASLSNISS
+34 GAASLSNMSS

-195 ATGQAT
+195 ATSQAT
-201 NETKKYE
+201 DEAKRYE
-208 KQVQKTA
+208 NQIKKTA
-215 GSAKSAF
+215 KTAQKDF
-222 GSLGH
+222 GSMGY
-227 YIKRALSMVVVW
+227 YIKRALMMTVVW

-263 NLFRVALGKM
+263 NLFRVALGNM
-273 SDDAEQFS
+273 ANDAEQFAVR
-281 LKLRDNLGLDEYIT
+281 LKNNLGLDEYIT
-295 KDMLGIFQQIG
+295 KDMLGTFQQIG
-306 TAVGVGQN
+306 TAVGVGQS
-314 TAFGMSKSMTM
+314 TAYGMSKSMTM

-399 QSKNAQGDMGRTIG
+399 QSKNAQGDMANTLGS
-413 NVQNQLRV
+413 VQNQLRV
-421 LQQRLAA
+421 LKQRIDA
-428 AKRSIGQAF
+428 AKRSLGQAF

-447 LNAFAIL
+447 LNAFAVLIE
-454 LQRVGTALAKW
+454 RAGTALAKW
-465 TYNKMGMD
+465 TYSKMGMD
-473 YDAEIAKQKQVID
+473 YDAEIAKQKQVIN

-498 GDSAENA
+498 GDSAEKA

-516 DQINRLQSPA
+516 DQINRLQAPA
-526 ESKSSSS
+526 ENNIKTSSGG
-533 SSSGAG
+533 GAG

-544 GHEPDTGALEN
+544 GYEVDTGPIAN
-555 FEALADKL
+555 FGALADKL

-571 PVVTTIGTAFAMWKI
+571 PVVTTIGIAFAMWKI

-595 SILGVKG
+595 LILGVKG

-705 AMCIPGGQVVGAIL
+705 AMFIPGGQVVGAIL

-768 DDEIKSINWGG
+768 DDAIKTIDWGNKIVKQEDVDSIAQK
-779 EIITDENVK
+779 V
-788 SISEKAKAIRE
+788 KAIRE

-804 LDEGKKEATDS
+804 LDADHNEALANLKPLKDNLGSEAYQQLVSSTD
-815 LKSMREAMKD
+815 K
-825 DDYDGVEMS
+825 
-834 NAEYQN
+834 
-840 ILSAT
+840 
-845 DRYYE
+845 YYE
-850 KQKQKTKAAE
+850 QQKQKTQDAESQINAIMKAA
-860 AEITAIYKKAKD
+860 AKD
-872 KNRTLNEKEAAR
+872 NRKLREDEKEKIAQ
-884 VAELQEQMQTT
+884 LQEQMQTT
-895 GITALSETEA
+895 GIETLSETEA
-905 EAQAIM
+905 ESLAIM
-911 LRMKENSTRVS
+911 RRMKENSTRVS
-922 LEQASEVIKNAQKT
+922 LEQASEIIKNAKKT
-936 RDQTIDAARVQMLK
+936 HDEKVKAAETEYEKTIF
-950 IKDEAKRLREA
+950 
-961 GEISEEEYNKMVKSA
+961 Y
-976 DDSFKFQENEAKKTY
+976 AKKT
-991 EGILDSVQTNLGET
+991 
-1005 SKYID
+1005 
-1010 TETGEI
+1010 
-1016 KSNWQVFKE
+1016 
-1025 EISKKASETWKN
+1025 
-1037 IKTSAATTWEEI
+1037 
-1049 KSWWNTNVA
+1049 
-1058 KYFTKEFWIKI
+1058 
-1069 WDSIVLGAKE
+1069 
-1079 KLGEVKDKVYSWWEE
+1079 
-1094 VKGWY
+1094 
-1099 NDNIAPKFTKKY
+1099 
-1111 WKDKFNSILDSA
+1111 
-1123 KEVLSDLK
+1123 
-1131 KRFENWKAEIKTP
+1131 KR
-1144 HMYWDNKDGF
+1144 G
-1154 NTSGLIKKALEALNL
+1154 
-1169 PTVIPKLKVQWLATG
+1169 
-1184 GILNRAQFIGA
+1184 
-1195 GEAGAEAIVPLER
+1195 R
-1208 NLGWLKRLAEQIVRE
+1208 NHH
-1223 MESYAA
+1223 
-1229 IPTVTVDQFKLPQNR
+1229 
-1244 VNYSGAEVRT
+1244 
-1254 NTAGSSDVTRA
+1254 
-1265 NSALIRQL
+1265 
-1273 LSEVRA
+1273 
-1279 LRNDVKRIDPCVQIG
+1279 
-1294 DDKIYNSAVRGGK
+1294 
-1307 REALATGRPAFG
+1307 
-1319 I
+1319 

>member
-34 GAASLSNISS
+34 GAASLSNMSS

-195 ATGQAT
+195 ATSQAT
-201 NETKKYE
+201 DEAKRYE
-208 KQVQKTA
+208 NQIKKTA
-215 GSAKSAF
+215 KTAQKDF
-222 GSLGH
+222 GSMGY
-227 YIKRALSMVVVW
+227 YIKRALMMTVVW

-263 NLFRVALGKM
+263 NLFRVALGNM
-273 SDDAEQFS
+273 ANDAEQFAVR
-281 LKLRDNLGLDEYIT
+281 LKNNLGLDEYIT
-295 KDMLGIFQQIG
+295 KDMLGTFQQIG
-306 TAVGVGQN
+306 TAVGVGQS
-314 TAFGMSKSMTM
+314 TAYGMSKSMTM

-399 QSKNAQGDMGRTIG
+399 QSKNAQGDMANTLGS
-413 NVQNQLRV
+413 VQNQLRV
-421 LQQRLAA
+421 LKQRIDA
-428 AKRSIGQAF
+428 AKRSLGQAF

-447 LNAFAIL
+447 LNAFAVLIE
-454 LQRVGTALAKW
+454 RAGTALAKW
-465 TYNKMGMD
+465 TYSKMGMD
-473 YDAEIAKQKQVID
+473 YDAEIAKQKQVIN

-498 GDSAENA
+498 GDSAEKA

-516 DQINRLQSPA
+516 DQINRLQAPA
-526 ESKSSSS
+526 ENNIKTSSGG
-533 SSSGAG
+533 GAG

-544 GHEPDTGALEN
+544 GYEVDTGPIAN
-555 FEALADKL
+555 FGALADKL

-571 PVVTTIGTAFAMWKI
+571 PVVTTIGIAFAMWKI

-595 SILGVKG
+595 LILGVKG

-705 AMCIPGGQVVGAIL
+705 AMFIPGGQVVGAIL

-768 DDEIKSINWGG
+768 DDAIKTIDWGNKIVKQEDVDSIAQK
-779 EIITDENVK
+779 V
-788 SISEKAKAIRE
+788 KAIRE

-804 LDEGKKEATDS
+804 LDADHNEALANLKPLKDNLGSEAYQQLVSSTD
-815 LKSMREAMKD
+815 K
-825 DDYDGVEMS
+825 
-834 NAEYQN
+834 
-840 ILSAT
+840 
-845 DRYYE
+845 YYE
-850 KQKQKTKAAE
+850 QQKQKTQDAESQINAIMKAA
-860 AEITAIYKKAKD
+860 AKD
-872 KNRTLNEKEAAR
+872 NRKLREDEKEKIAQ
-884 VAELQEQMQTT
+884 LQEQMQTT
-895 GITALSETEA
+895 GIETLSETEA
-905 EAQAIM
+905 ESLAIM
-911 LRMKENSTRVS
+911 RRMKENSTRVS
-922 LEQASEVIKNAQKT
+922 LEQASEIIKNAKKNT
-936 RDQTIDAARVQMLK
+936 RRK
-950 IKDEAKRLREA
+950 
-961 GEISEEEYNKMVKSA
+961 GE
-976 DDSFKFQENEAKKTY
+976 
-991 EGILDSVQTNLGET
+991 
-1005 SKYID
+1005 
-1010 TETGEI
+1010 
-1016 KSNWQVFKE
+1016 
-1025 EISKKASETWKN
+1025 
-1037 IKTSAATTWEEI
+1037 
-1049 KSWWNTNVA
+1049 
-1058 KYFTKEFWIKI
+1058 
-1069 WDSIVLGAKE
+1069 
-1079 KLGEVKDKVYSWWEE
+1079 
-1094 VKGWY
+1094 
-1099 NDNIAPKFTKKY
+1099 
-1111 WKDKFNSILDSA
+1111 
-1123 KEVLSDLK
+1123 
-1131 KRFENWKAEIKTP
+1131 
-1144 HMYWDNKDGF
+1144 
-1154 NTSGLIKKALEALNL
+1154 
-1169 PTVIPKLKVQWLATG
+1169 
-1184 GILNRAQFIGA
+1184 
-1195 GEAGAEAIVPLER
+1195 
-1208 NLGWLKRLAEQIVRE
+1208 
-1223 MESYAA
+1223 
-1229 IPTVTVDQFKLPQNR
+1229 
-1244 VNYSGAEVRT
+1244 
-1254 NTAGSSDVTRA
+1254 
-1265 NSALIRQL
+1265 
-1273 LSEVRA
+1273 
-1279 LRNDVKRIDPCVQIG
+1279 
-1294 DDKIYNSAVRGGK
+1294 
-1307 REALATGRPAFG
+1307 GR
-1319 I
+1319 

>member
-159 AQIEYISRMKQETN
+159 AQIEYISRMTQETN

-195 ATGQAT
+195 ATSQAT
-201 NETKKYE
+201 DEAKRYE
-208 KQVQKTA
+208 NQIKKTA
-215 GSAKSAF
+215 KTAQKDF
-222 GSLGH
+222 GSMGY
-227 YIKRALSMVVVW
+227 YIKRALMMTVVW

-263 NLFRVALGKM
+263 NLFRVALGNM
-273 SDDAEQFS
+273 ANDAEQFAVR
-281 LKLRDNLGLDEYIT
+281 LKNNLGLDEYIT
-295 KDMLGIFQQIG
+295 KDMLGTFQQIG
-306 TAVGVGQN
+306 TAVGVGQS
-314 TAFGMSKSMTM
+314 TAYGMSKSMTM

-399 QSKNAQGDMGRTIG
+399 QSKNAQGDMANTLGS
-413 NVQNQLRV
+413 VQNQLRV
-421 LQQRLAA
+421 LKQRIDA
-428 AKRSIGQAF
+428 AKRSLGQAF

-447 LNAFAIL
+447 LNAFAVLIE
-454 LQRVGTALAKW
+454 RAGTALAKW
-465 TYNKMGMD
+465 TYSKMGMD
-473 YDAEIAKQKQVID
+473 YDAEIAKQKQVIN

-498 GDSAENA
+498 GDSAEKA

-516 DQINRLQSPA
+516 DQINRLQAPA
-526 ESKSSSS
+526 ENNIKTSSGG
-533 SSSGAG
+533 GAG

-544 GHEPDTGALEN
+544 GYEVDTGPIAN
-555 FEALADKL
+555 FGALADKL

-571 PVVTTIGTAFAMWKI
+571 PVVTTIGTAFGLWKI
-586 GKPIFHGLE
+586 GKAIFHGLE
-595 SILGVKG
+595 SVLGVKG
-602 LKGVLEKLGL
+602 LKGVSTALMGLGIK
-612 SGGAVAGVAAAVLI
+612 GGPLAAIAAMVAVIVL
-626 CVARF
+626 RF
-631 TELYTKSEKFR
+631 VDLYSKSELFR
-642 LGLKTIWDG
+642 KGISAPWKVLKSVGTEAIDWVTKK
-651 FLNGAKTALNWIKEK
+651 L
-666 FTGLYNYIFPEEVR
+666 TGLYNYLVPEEVR
-680 NEISSA
+680 EKISAFFKAFDLDGWDIVLAAVFPA
-686 LDALD
+686 L
-691 IDFGDLG
+691 
-698 ITIAGIA
+698 
-705 AMCIPGGQVVGAIL
+705 
-719 LGFEAITLAIRG
+719 EAVTLAIRAI
-731 VGYAAEDYIQPV
+731 GYAASDAVQPV

-748 SISNVTKTKVEP
+748 GISNATKTKVEP

-768 DDEIKSINWGG
+768 DDAIKTIDWGNNIVKQEDVDSIAQK
-779 EIITDENVK
+779 V
-788 SISEKAKAIRE
+788 KAIRE
-799 TIVKE
+799 TIITE
-804 LDEGKKEATDS
+804 LDADHNEALANLKPLKDNLGSEAYQQLVSSTD
-815 LKSMREAMKD
+815 K
-825 DDYDGVEMS
+825 
-834 NAEYQN
+834 
-840 ILSAT
+840 
-845 DRYYE
+845 YYE
-850 KQKQKTKAAE
+850 QQKQKTQDAESQINAIMKAA
-860 AEITAIYKKAKD
+860 AKD
-872 KNRTLNEKEAAR
+872 NRKLREDEKEKIAQ
-884 VAELQEQMQTT
+884 LQEQMQTT
-895 GITALSETEA
+895 GIETLSETEA
-905 EAQAIM
+905 ESLAIM
-911 LRMKENSTRVS
+911 RRMKENSTRVS
-922 LEQASEVIKNAQKT
+922 LEQASEIIKNAKKTHDEKVKAAETEYEKTIFYAKKQKEAGIIT
-936 RDQTIDAARVQMLK
+936 EEQYKELEAAAK
-950 IKDEAKRLREA
+950 AHKDEQI
-961 GEISEEEYNKMVKSA
+961 GTS
-976 DDSFKFQENEAKKTY
+976 KKTY

-1005 SKYID
+1005 SKYINI
-1010 TETGEI
+1010 ETGEI
-1016 KSNWQVFKE
+1016 KKNWQVWGEDIAKR
-1025 EISKKASETWKN
+1025 ARETWEN
-1037 IKTSAATTWEEI
+1037 IKTGASEKWEEI
-1049 KSWWNTNVA
+1049 KNVFSFWGNNIKEWWNT
-1058 KYFTKEFWIKI
+1058 EW
-1069 WDSIVLGAKE
+1069 
-1079 KLGEVKDKVYSWWEE
+1079 
-1094 VKGWY
+1094 
-1099 NDNIAPKFTKKY
+1099 APKFTKKY

-1123 KEVLSDLK
+1123 KEVLADLK
-1131 KRFENWKAEIKTP
+1131 KRFEGWRAKIKTP

-1184 GILNRAQFIGA
+1184 GILDRAQFIGA

>member
-195 ATGQAT
+195 ATSQAT
-201 NETKKYE
+201 DEAKRYE
-208 KQVQKTA
+208 NQIKKTA
-215 GSAKSAF
+215 KTAQKDF
-222 GSLGH
+222 GSMGY
-227 YIKRALSMVVVW
+227 YIKRALMMTVVW

-263 NLFRVALGKM
+263 NLFRVALGNM
-273 SDDAEQFS
+273 ANDAEQFAVR
-281 LKLRDNLGLDEYIT
+281 LKNNLGLDEYIT
-295 KDMLGIFQQIG
+295 KDMLGTFQQIG
-306 TAVGVGQN
+306 TAVGVGQS

-325 LANDMASLYNVDPQQ
+325 LANDMASIYNVDPQQ

-399 QSKNAQGDMGRTIG
+399 QSKNAQGDMANTLGS
-413 NVQNQLRV
+413 VQNQLRV
-421 LQQRLAA
+421 LKQRIDA
-428 AKRSIGQAF
+428 AKRSLGQAF

-447 LNAFAIL
+447 LNAFAVLIE
-454 LQRVGTALAKW
+454 RAGTALAKW
-465 TYNKMGMD
+465 TYSKMGMD
-473 YDAEIAKQKQVID
+473 YDAEIAKQKQVIN

-498 GDSAENA
+498 GDSAEKA

-516 DQINRLQSPA
+516 DQINRLQAPA
-526 ESKSSSS
+526 ENNIKTSSGG
-533 SSSGAG
+533 GAG

-544 GHEPDTGALEN
+544 GYEVDTGPIAN
-555 FEALADKL
+555 FGALADEL

-571 PVVTTIGTAFAMWKI
+571 PVVTTIGIAFAMWKI

-595 SILGVKG
+595 LILGVKG

-705 AMCIPGGQVVGAIL
+705 AMFIPGGQVVGAIL

-768 DDEIKSINWGG
+768 DDAIKTIDWGNKIVKQEDVDSIAQK
-779 EIITDENVK
+779 V
-788 SISEKAKAIRE
+788 KAIRE

-804 LDEGKKEATDS
+804 LDADHNEALANLKPLKDNLGS
-815 LKSMREAMKD
+815 EAYQQILKSTDKY
-825 DDYDGVEMS
+825 YDQQKEKTQ
-834 NAEYQN
+834 NAEKRIN
-840 ILSAT
+840 EIMKNASMKKRKLRE
-845 DRYYE
+845 DE
-850 KQKQKTKAAE
+850 KN
-860 AEITAIYKKAKD
+860 EIAK
-872 KNRTLNEKEAAR
+872 
-884 VAELQEQMQTT
+884 LQEQMQTT
-895 GITALSETEA
+895 GIEALSETEA
-905 EAQAIM
+905 ESLAIM
-911 LRMKENSTRVS
+911 RRMKENTTRVS
-922 LEQASEVIKNAQKT
+922 LEQASEIIKNAEKT
-936 RDQTIDAARVQMLK
+936 KNEKTKAAEIEYEQTIFY
-950 IKDEAKRLREA
+950 AKKQKEA
-961 GEISEEEYNKMVKSA
+961 GIITQEQYNELEKAAEAHKEDQIGTAKDTYTGVLNSVK
-976 DDSFKFQENEAKKTY
+976 E
-991 EGILDSVQTNLGET
+991 NLGET
-1005 SKYID
+1005 SKYINI
-1010 TETGEI
+1010 ETGEI
-1016 KSNWQVFKE
+1016 KKRWQVWCDEIPRYVGDSLRKAGQCVEEKLE
-1025 EISKKASETWKN
+1025 EIGNVFSFWGNS
-1037 IKTSAATTWEEI
+1037 IKE
-1049 KSWWNTNVA
+1049 WWN
-1058 KYFTKEFWIKI
+1058 
-1069 WDSIVLGAKE
+1069 
-1079 KLGEVKDKVYSWWEE
+1079 
-1094 VKGWY
+1094 
-1099 NDNIAPKFTKKY
+1099 DNWAPKFTKQY
-1111 WKDKFNSILDSA
+1111 WKDKFNTILDSA
-1123 KEVLSDLK
+1123 KEVLADLK
-1131 KRFENWKAEIKTP
+1131 KRFEGWRAKIKTP

-1184 GILNRAQFIGA
+1184 GILDRAQFIGA

-1208 NLGWLKRLAEQIVRE
+1208 NLGWLKKLAEQIVRE

-1229 IPTVTVDQFKLPQNR
+1229 IPTVTVDQFKLPQRNIP
-1244 VNYSGAEVRT
+1244 YALEPF
-1254 NTAGSSDVTRA
+1254 A
-1265 NSALIRQL
+1265 NDRS
-1273 LSEVRA
+1273 VRA
-1279 LRNDVKRIDPCVQIG
+1279 AKIANDANYRKVCLILERILSAIKQQNFNVQIG
-1294 DDKIYNSAVRGGK
+1294 DREVYESAVRGGK

>member
-34 GAASLSNISS
+34 GAASLSNMSS

-195 ATGQAT
+195 ATSQAT
-201 NETKKYE
+201 DEAKRYE
-208 KQVQKTA
+208 NQIKKTA
-215 GSAKSAF
+215 KTAQKDF
-222 GSLGH
+222 GSMGY
-227 YIKRALSMVVVW
+227 YIKRALMMTVVW

-263 NLFRVALGKM
+263 NLFRVALGNM
-273 SDDAEQFS
+273 ANDAEQFAVR
-281 LKLRDNLGLDEYIT
+281 LKNNLGLDEYIT
-295 KDMLGIFQQIG
+295 KDMMGTFQQIG
-306 TAVGVGQN
+306 TAVGVGQS
-314 TAFGMSKSMTM
+314 TAYGMSKSMTM

-399 QSKNAQGDMGRTIG
+399 QSKNAQGDMANTLGS
-413 NVQNQLRV
+413 VQNQLRV
-421 LQQRLAA
+421 LKQRIDA
-428 AKRSIGQAF
+428 AKRSLGQAF

-447 LNAFAIL
+447 LNAFAVLIE
-454 LQRVGTALAKW
+454 RAGTALAKW
-465 TYNKMGMD
+465 TYSKMGMD
-473 YDAEIAKQKQVID
+473 YDAEIAKQKQVIN

-498 GDSAENA
+498 GDSAEKA

-516 DQINRLQSPA
+516 DQINRLQAPA
-526 ESKSSSS
+526 ENNIKTSSGG
-533 SSSGAG
+533 GAG

-544 GHEPDTGALEN
+544 GYEVDTGPIAN
-555 FEALADKL
+555 FGALADKL

-571 PVVTTIGTAFAMWKI
+571 PVVTTIGTAFGLWKI
-586 GKPIFHGLE
+586 GKAIFHGLE
-595 SILGVKG
+595 SVLGVKG
-602 LKGVLEKLGL
+602 LKGVSTALMGLGIK
-612 SGGAVAGVAAAVLI
+612 GGPLAAIAAMVAVIVL
-626 CVARF
+626 RF
-631 TELYTKSEKFR
+631 VDLYSKSELFR
-642 LGLKTIWDG
+642 KGISAPWKVLKSVGTEAIDWVTKK
-651 FLNGAKTALNWIKEK
+651 L
-666 FTGLYNYIFPEEVR
+666 TGLYNYLVPEEVR
-680 NEISSA
+680 EKISAFFKAFDLDGWDIVLAAVFPA
-686 LDALD
+686 L
-691 IDFGDLG
+691 
-698 ITIAGIA
+698 
-705 AMCIPGGQVVGAIL
+705 
-719 LGFEAITLAIRG
+719 EAVTLAIRAI
-731 VGYAAEDYIQPV
+731 GYAASDAVQPV

-748 SISNVTKTKVEP
+748 GISNATKTKVEP

-768 DDEIKSINWGG
+768 DDAIKTIDWGNKIVKQEDVDSIAQK
-779 EIITDENVK
+779 V
-788 SISEKAKAIRE
+788 KAIRE

-804 LDEGKKEATDS
+804 LDADHNEALANLKPLKDNLGSEAYQQLVSSTD
-815 LKSMREAMKD
+815 K
-825 DDYDGVEMS
+825 
-834 NAEYQN
+834 
-840 ILSAT
+840 
-845 DRYYE
+845 YYE
-850 KQKQKTKAAE
+850 QQKQKTQDAESQINAIMKAA
-860 AEITAIYKKAKD
+860 AKD
-872 KNRTLNEKEAAR
+872 NRKLREDEKEKIAQ
-884 VAELQEQMQTT
+884 LQEQMQTT
-895 GITALSETEA
+895 GIETLSETEA
-905 EAQAIM
+905 ESLAIM
-911 LRMKENSTRVS
+911 RRMKENSTRVS
-922 LEQASEVIKNAQKT
+922 LEQASEIIKNAKKTHDEKVKAAETEYEKTIFYAKKQK
-936 RDQTIDAARVQMLK
+936 
-950 IKDEAKRLREA
+950 EA
-961 GEISEEEYNKMVKSA
+961 GIITEEQYKELEAAAKAHKEEQKGTA
-976 DDSFKFQENEAKKTY
+976 DDTYYGVLNSVKK
-991 EGILDSVQTNLGET
+991 NLGET
-1005 SKYID
+1005 SKYINI
-1010 TETGEI
+1010 ETGEI
-1016 KSNWQVFKE
+1016 KKNWQVWGEDIAKR
-1025 EISKKASETWKN
+1025 ARETWEN
-1037 IKTSAATTWEEI
+1037 IKTGASEKWEEI
-1049 KSWWNTNVA
+1049 KNVFSFWGNNIKEWWNT
-1058 KYFTKEFWIKI
+1058 EW
-1069 WDSIVLGAKE
+1069 
-1079 KLGEVKDKVYSWWEE
+1079 
-1094 VKGWY
+1094 
-1099 NDNIAPKFTKKY
+1099 APKFTKKY

-1123 KEVLSDLK
+1123 KEVLADLK
-1131 KRFENWKAEIKTP
+1131 KRFEGWRAKIKTP

-1184 GILNRAQFIGA
+1184 GILDRAQFIGA

>member
-195 ATGQAT
+195 ATSQAT
-201 NETKKYE
+201 DEAKRYE
-208 KQVQKTA
+208 NQIKKTA
-215 GSAKSAF
+215 KTAQKDF
-222 GSLGH
+222 GSMGY
-227 YIKRALSMVVVW
+227 YIKRALMMTVVW

-263 NLFRVALGKM
+263 NLFRVALGNM
-273 SDDAEQFS
+273 ANDAEQFAVR
-281 LKLRDNLGLDEYIT
+281 LKNNLGLDEYIT
-295 KDMLGIFQQIG
+295 KDMLGTFQQIG
-306 TAVGVGQN
+306 TAVGVGQS
-314 TAFGMSKSMTM
+314 TAYGMSKSMTM

-399 QSKNAQGDMGRTIG
+399 QSKNAQGDMANTLGS
-413 NVQNQLRV
+413 VQNQLRV
-421 LQQRLAA
+421 LKQRIDA
-428 AKRSIGQAF
+428 AKRSLGQAF

-447 LNAFAIL
+447 LNAFAVLIE
-454 LQRVGTALAKW
+454 RAGTALAKW
-465 TYNKMGMD
+465 TYSKMGMD
-473 YDAEIAKQKQVID
+473 YDAEIAKQKQVIN

-498 GDSAENA
+498 GDSAEKA

-516 DQINRLQSPA
+516 DQINRLQAPA
-526 ESKSSSS
+526 ENNIKTSSGG
-533 SSSGAG
+533 GAG

-544 GHEPDTGALEN
+544 GYEVDTGPIAN
-555 FEALADKL
+555 FGALADKL

-571 PVVTTIGTAFAMWKI
+571 PVVTTIGTAFGLWKI
-586 GKPIFHGLE
+586 GKAIFHGLE
-595 SILGVKG
+595 SVLGVKG
-602 LKGVLEKLGL
+602 LKGVSTALMGLGIK
-612 SGGAVAGVAAAVLI
+612 GGPLAAIAAMVAVIVL
-626 CVARF
+626 RF
-631 TELYTKSEKFR
+631 VDLYSKSELFR
-642 LGLKTIWDG
+642 KGISAPWKVLKSVGTEAIDWVTKK
-651 FLNGAKTALNWIKEK
+651 L
-666 FTGLYNYIFPEEVR
+666 TGLYNYLVPEEVR
-680 NEISSA
+680 EKISAFFKAFDLDGWDIVLAAVFPA
-686 LDALD
+686 L
-691 IDFGDLG
+691 
-698 ITIAGIA
+698 
-705 AMCIPGGQVVGAIL
+705 
-719 LGFEAITLAIRG
+719 EAVTLAIRAI
-731 VGYAAEDYIQPV
+731 GYAASDAVQPV

-748 SISNVTKTKVEP
+748 GISNATKTKVEP

-768 DDEIKSINWGG
+768 DDAIKTIDWGNKIVKQEDVDSIAQK
-779 EIITDENVK
+779 V
-788 SISEKAKAIRE
+788 KAIRE

-804 LDEGKKEATDS
+804 LDADHNEALANLKPLKDNLGSEAYQQLVSSTD
-815 LKSMREAMKD
+815 K
-825 DDYDGVEMS
+825 
-834 NAEYQN
+834 
-840 ILSAT
+840 
-845 DRYYE
+845 YYE
-850 KQKQKTKAAE
+850 QQKQKTQDAESQINAIMKAA
-860 AEITAIYKKAKD
+860 AKD
-872 KNRTLNEKEAAR
+872 NRKLREDEKEKIAQ
-884 VAELQEQMQTT
+884 LQEQMQTT
-895 GITALSETEA
+895 GIETLSETEA
-905 EAQAIM
+905 ESLAI
-911 LRMKENSTRVS
+911 LRRMKENSTRVS
-922 LEQASEVIKNAQKT
+922 LEQASEIIKNAKKTHDEKVKAAETEYEKTIFYAKKQK
-936 RDQTIDAARVQMLK
+936 
-950 IKDEAKRLREA
+950 EA
-961 GEISEEEYNKMVKSA
+961 GIITEEQYKELEAAAKAHKEEQKGTA
-976 DDSFKFQENEAKKTY
+976 DDTYYGVLNSVKK
-991 EGILDSVQTNLGET
+991 NLGET
-1005 SKYID
+1005 SKYINI
-1010 TETGEI
+1010 ETGEI
-1016 KSNWQVFKE
+1016 KKNWQVWGEDIAKR
-1025 EISKKASETWKN
+1025 ARETWEN
-1037 IKTSAATTWEEI
+1037 IKTGASEKWEEI
-1049 KSWWNTNVA
+1049 KNVFSFWGNNIKEWWNT
-1058 KYFTKEFWIKI
+1058 EW
-1069 WDSIVLGAKE
+1069 
-1079 KLGEVKDKVYSWWEE
+1079 
-1094 VKGWY
+1094 
-1099 NDNIAPKFTKKY
+1099 APKFTKKY

-1123 KEVLSDLK
+1123 KEVLADLK
-1131 KRFENWKAEIKTP
+1131 KRFEGWRAKIKTP

-1184 GILNRAQFIGA
+1184 GILDRAQFIGA

>member
-1 MAVTVEEIE
+1 MKSGDYMAVTVEEIE

-34 GAASLSNISS
+34 GAASLSNMSS

-195 ATGQAT
+195 ATSQAT
-201 NETKKYE
+201 DEAKRYE
-208 KQVQKTA
+208 NQIKKTA
-215 GSAKSAF
+215 KTAQKDF
-222 GSLGH
+222 GSMGY
-227 YIKRALSMVVVW
+227 YIKRALMMTVVW

-263 NLFRVALGKM
+263 NLFRVALGNM
-273 SDDAEQFS
+273 ANDAEQFAVR
-281 LKLRDNLGLDEYIT
+281 LKNNLGLDEYIT
-295 KDMLGIFQQIG
+295 KDMLGTFQQIG
-306 TAVGVGQN
+306 TAVGVGQS
-314 TAFGMSKSMTM
+314 TAYGMSKSMTM

-399 QSKNAQGDMGRTIG
+399 QSKNAQGDMANTLGS
-413 NVQNQLRV
+413 VQNQLRV
-421 LQQRLAA
+421 LKQRIDA
-428 AKRSIGQAF
+428 AKRSLGQAF

-447 LNAFAIL
+447 LNAFAVLIE
-454 LQRVGTALAKW
+454 RAGTALAKW
-465 TYNKMGMD
+465 TYSKMGMD
-473 YDAEIAKQKQVID
+473 YDAEIAKQKQVIN

-498 GDSAENA
+498 GDSAEKA

-516 DQINRLQSPA
+516 DQINRLQAPA
-526 ESKSSSS
+526 ENNIKTSSGG
-533 SSSGAG
+533 GAG

-544 GHEPDTGALEN
+544 GYEVDTGPIAN
-555 FEALADKL
+555 FGALADKL

-571 PVVTTIGTAFAMWKI
+571 PVVTTIGTAFGLWKI
-586 GKPIFHGLE
+586 GKAIFHGLE
-595 SILGVKG
+595 SVLGVKG
-602 LKGVLEKLGL
+602 LKGVSTALMGLGIK
-612 SGGAVAGVAAAVLI
+612 GGPLAAIAAMVAVIVL
-626 CVARF
+626 RF
-631 TELYTKSEKFR
+631 VDLYSKSELFR
-642 LGLKTIWDG
+642 KGISAPWKVLKSVGTEAIDWVTKK
-651 FLNGAKTALNWIKEK
+651 L
-666 FTGLYNYIFPEEVR
+666 TGLYNYLVPEEVR
-680 NEISSA
+680 EKISAFFKAFDLDGWDIVLAAVFPA
-686 LDALD
+686 L
-691 IDFGDLG
+691 
-698 ITIAGIA
+698 
-705 AMCIPGGQVVGAIL
+705 
-719 LGFEAITLAIRG
+719 EAVTLAIRAI
-731 VGYAAEDYIQPV
+731 GYAASDAVQPV

-748 SISNVTKTKVEP
+748 GISNATKTKVEP

-768 DDEIKSINWGG
+768 DDAIKTIDWGNNIVKQEDVDSIAQK
-779 EIITDENVK
+779 V
-788 SISEKAKAIRE
+788 KAIRE
-799 TIVKE
+799 TIITE
-804 LDEGKKEATDS
+804 LDADHNEALANLKPLKDNLGSEAYQQLVSSTD
-815 LKSMREAMKD
+815 K
-825 DDYDGVEMS
+825 
-834 NAEYQN
+834 
-840 ILSAT
+840 
-845 DRYYE
+845 YYE
-850 KQKQKTKAAE
+850 QQKQKTQDAESQINAIMKAA
-860 AEITAIYKKAKD
+860 AKD
-872 KNRTLNEKEAAR
+872 NRKLREDEKEKIAQ
-884 VAELQEQMQTT
+884 LQEQMQTT
-895 GITALSETEA
+895 GIETLSETEA
-905 EAQAIM
+905 ESLAIM
-911 LRMKENSTRVS
+911 RRMKENSTRVS
-922 LEQASEVIKNAQKT
+922 LEQASEIIKNAKKTHDEKVKAAETEYEKTIFYAKKQKEAGIIT
-936 RDQTIDAARVQMLK
+936 EEQYKELEAAAK
-950 IKDEAKRLREA
+950 AHKDEQI
-961 GEISEEEYNKMVKSA
+961 GTS
-976 DDSFKFQENEAKKTY
+976 KKTY

-1005 SKYID
+1005 SKYINI
-1010 TETGEI
+1010 ETGEI
-1016 KSNWQVFKE
+1016 KKNWQVWGEDIAKR
-1025 EISKKASETWKN
+1025 ARETWEN
-1037 IKTSAATTWEEI
+1037 IKTGASEKWEEI
-1049 KSWWNTNVA
+1049 KNVFSFWGNNIKEWWNT
-1058 KYFTKEFWIKI
+1058 EW
-1069 WDSIVLGAKE
+1069 
-1079 KLGEVKDKVYSWWEE
+1079 
-1094 VKGWY
+1094 
-1099 NDNIAPKFTKKY
+1099 APKFTKKY

-1123 KEVLSDLK
+1123 KEVLADLK
-1131 KRFENWKAEIKTP
+1131 KRFEGWRAKIKTP
-1144 HMYWDNKDGF
+1144 HMYWDNKEGF

-1184 GILNRAQFIGA
+1184 GILDRAQFIGA

>member
-10 IIVRAKVEEALK
+10 IIVRAKVEEAIK
-22 ELRKVQPELQKI
+22 ELRKVQPELQKL

-44 QAKTIAPSVSKAAE
+44 QAKTIAPAVTRAAE

-77 YGDLNKIIQETEKR
+77 YGDLDGIIKKVEERARKASAQAADTRASVQNRSTES
-91 AKNAATHTTIQQR
+91 Q
-104 SADLGKEGKVLT
+104 GGKVLT
-116 PTAPLNAYMQDKMS
+116 PTAPLNSYMKDDIS
-130 YENLMASIQGNWLG
+130 YESLMASLQSGKSAVQSL
-144 SNVASQTQEATKQAQ
+144 QTQNMQKLAQATKQAVSLLQ
-159 AQIEYISRMKQETN
+159 
-173 RVIAALRKLGPVGRA
+173 KLGPIGRL
-188 AAQAVAA
+188 AAQAVAS

-208 KQVQKTA
+208 KQVQRTT

-222 GSLGH
+222 GSLGY

-239 GGMRAVTSTIKEGIQ
+239 GGMRAITSTIKEGIQ

-263 NLFRVALGKM
+263 NLFRVALGNM
-273 SDDAEQFS
+273 ANDAEQFAVQ
-281 LKLRDNLGLDEYIT
+281 LKNNLGLDEYIT
-295 KDMLGIFQQIG
+295 KDMLGTFQQIG

-314 TAFGMSKSMTM
+314 TAYGMSKSMTM

-399 QSKNAQGDMGRTIG
+399 QSKNAQGDMANTLG

-421 LQQRLAA
+421 LKQRLDA
-428 AKRSIGQAF
+428 AKRSLGQAF

-447 LNAFAIL
+447 LNAFAVLIE
-454 LQRVGTALAKW
+454 RAGTALAKW
-465 TYNKMGMD
+465 TYSKMGMD
-473 YDAEIAKQKQVID
+473 YDAEIAKQKQVIN

-498 GDSAENA
+498 GDSAEKA

-516 DQINRLQSPA
+516 DQINRLQAPA
-526 ESKSSSS
+526 ENNSKTSSGG
-533 SSSGAG
+533 GAG

-544 GHEPDTGALEN
+544 GYEADTGPLAN
-555 FEALADKL
+555 FGALADEL
-563 KEKLEKIL
+563 REKLEKVL

-586 GKPIFHGLE
+586 GKAIFHGLE
-595 SILGVKG
+595 SILGTKG
-602 LKGVLEKLGL
+602 LKGVSTALAGLGI
-612 SGGAVAGVAAAVLI
+612 SGGPLAAIAAAVAVVIL
-626 CVARF
+626 RF
-631 TELYTKSEKFR
+631 VDLYSKSELFR
-642 LGLKTIWDG
+642 KGISAIWDT
-651 FLNGAKTALNWIKEK
+651 LKSAATKAIDWVTEK
-666 FTGLYNYIFPEEVR
+666 LTGLYNYIFPEEVR
-680 NEISSA
+680 NKISSA
-686 LDALD
+686 LNTLD
-691 IDFGDLG
+691 IDFGDLA
-698 ITIAGIA
+698 ITAAGIA
-705 AMCIPGGQVVGAIL
+705 AMFVPGGQVVGAIL
-719 LGFEAITLAIRG
+719 LGLEGVTLAIRG
-731 VGYAAEDYIQPV
+731 VGYAASDAKQPI

-748 SISNVTKTKVEP
+748 GISNATKTKVEP
-760 FVQQLRTL
+760 FVNQLRTL
-768 DDEIKSINWGG
+768 DDAIKTIDWGNKIVKQEDVDSIAQK
-779 EIITDENVK
+779 V
-788 SISEKAKAIRE
+788 KAIRE

-804 LDEGKKEATDS
+804 LDADHNEALANLKPLKDNLGSEAYQQLISSTD
-815 LKSMREAMKD
+815 K
-825 DDYDGVEMS
+825 
-834 NAEYQN
+834 
-840 ILSAT
+840 
-845 DRYYE
+845 YYE
-850 KQKQKTKAAE
+850 QQKQKTQNAE
-860 AEITAIYKKAKD
+860 ARINEIMKSASKGKRQLTQE
-872 KNRTLNEKEAAR
+872 EKTEIAR
-884 VAELQEQMQTT
+884 LQEQMQTT
-895 GITALSETEA
+895 GIETLSETEA
-905 EAQAIM
+905 ESLAIM
-911 LRMKENSTRVS
+911 RRMKENSTRVS
-922 LEQASEVIKNAQKT
+922 LEQASEIIKNAKKT
-936 RDQTIDAARVQMLK
+936 HDEKVKAAETEYEKQIFNAKKQREVGIITEEQYKELEAAAKAHRDEQIGT
-950 IKDEAKRLREA
+950 
-961 GEISEEEYNKMVKSA
+961 A
-976 DDSFKFQENEAKKTY
+976 DDTY
-991 EGILDSVQTNLGET
+991 YGVLDSVKTNLGET
-1005 SKYID
+1005 SKYIN

-1016 KSNWQVFKE
+1016 KKNWQVWGEDIAKG
-1025 EISKKASETWKN
+1025 ARETWKN
-1037 IKTSAATTWEEI
+1037 IKEGASEKWEEI
-1049 KSWWNTNVA
+1049 KGWWNTNVA

-1079 KLGEVKDKVYSWWEE
+1079 KLGEAKDKVYSWWEDIKE
-1094 VKGWY
+1094 WF
-1099 NDNIAPKFTKKY
+1099 NDNIAPKFTKQY
-1111 WKDKFNSILDSA
+1111 WKDKFNTILDSA
-1123 KEVLSDLK
+1123 KEVLADLK
-1131 KRFENWKAEIKTP
+1131 KRFEGWRAKIKTP

-1208 NLGWLKRLAEQIVRE
+1208 NLGWLKKLAEQIVNE

-1244 VNYSGAEVRT
+1244 VNYSGAEIRA
-1254 NTAGSSDVTRA
+1254 NTAGSSDATRA

-1273 LSEVRA
+1273 ISEVRA

>member
-1 MAVTVEEIE
+1 MKSGGYMAVTVEEIE

-195 ATGQAT
+195 ATSQAT
-201 NETKKYE
+201 DEAKRYE
-208 KQVQKTA
+208 NQIKKTA
-215 GSAKSAF
+215 KTAQKDF
-222 GSLGH
+222 GSMGY
-227 YIKRALSMVVVW
+227 YIKRALMMTVVW

-263 NLFRVALGKM
+263 NLFRVALGNM
-273 SDDAEQFS
+273 ANDAEQFAVR
-281 LKLRDNLGLDEYIT
+281 LKNNLGLDEYIT
-295 KDMLGIFQQIG
+295 KDMLGTFQQIG
-306 TAVGVGQN
+306 TAVGVGQS
-314 TAFGMSKSMTM
+314 TAYGMSKSMTM

-399 QSKNAQGDMGRTIG
+399 QSKNAQGDMANTLGS
-413 NVQNQLRV
+413 VQNQLRV
-421 LQQRLAA
+421 LKQRIDA
-428 AKRSIGQAF
+428 AKRSLGQAF

-447 LNAFAIL
+447 LNAFAVLIE
-454 LQRVGTALAKW
+454 RAGTALAKW
-465 TYNKMGMD
+465 TYSKMGMD
-473 YDAEIAKQKQVID
+473 YDAEIAKQKQVIN

-498 GDSAENA
+498 GDSAEKA

-516 DQINRLQSPA
+516 DQINRLQAPA
-526 ESKSSSS
+526 ENNIKTSSGG
-533 SSSGAG
+533 GAG

-544 GHEPDTGALEN
+544 GYEVDTGPIAN
-555 FEALADKL
+555 FGALADKL

-571 PVVTTIGTAFAMWKI
+571 PVVTTIGTAFGLWKI
-586 GKPIFHGLE
+586 GKAIFHGLE
-595 SILGVKG
+595 SVLGVKG
-602 LKGVLEKLGL
+602 LKGVSTALMGLGIK
-612 SGGAVAGVAAAVLI
+612 GGPLAAIAAMVAVIVL
-626 CVARF
+626 RF
-631 TELYTKSEKFR
+631 VDLYSKSELFR
-642 LGLKTIWDG
+642 KGISAPWKVLKSVGTEAIDWVTKK
-651 FLNGAKTALNWIKEK
+651 L
-666 FTGLYNYIFPEEVR
+666 TGLYNYLVPEEVR
-680 NEISSA
+680 EKISAFFKAFDLDGWDIVLAAVFPA
-686 LDALD
+686 L
-691 IDFGDLG
+691 
-698 ITIAGIA
+698 
-705 AMCIPGGQVVGAIL
+705 
-719 LGFEAITLAIRG
+719 EAVTLAIRAI
-731 VGYAAEDYIQPV
+731 GYAASDAVQPV

-748 SISNVTKTKVEP
+748 GISNATKTKVEP

-768 DDEIKSINWGG
+768 DDAIKTIDWGNNIVKQEDVDSIAQK
-779 EIITDENVK
+779 V
-788 SISEKAKAIRE
+788 KAIRE
-799 TIVKE
+799 TIITE
-804 LDEGKKEATDS
+804 LDADHNEALANLKPLKDNLGSEAYQQLVSSTD
-815 LKSMREAMKD
+815 K
-825 DDYDGVEMS
+825 
-834 NAEYQN
+834 
-840 ILSAT
+840 
-845 DRYYE
+845 YYE
-850 KQKQKTKAAE
+850 QQKQKTQDAESQINAIMKAA
-860 AEITAIYKKAKD
+860 AKD
-872 KNRTLNEKEAAR
+872 NRKLREDEKEKIAQ
-884 VAELQEQMQTT
+884 LQEQMQTT
-895 GITALSETEA
+895 GIETLSETEA
-905 EAQAIM
+905 ESLAIM
-911 LRMKENSTRVS
+911 RRMKENSTRVS
-922 LEQASEVIKNAQKT
+922 LEQASEIIKNAKKTHDEKVKAAETEYEKTIFYAKKQKEAGIIT
-936 RDQTIDAARVQMLK
+936 EEQYKELEAAAK
-950 IKDEAKRLREA
+950 AHKDEQI
-961 GEISEEEYNKMVKSA
+961 GTS
-976 DDSFKFQENEAKKTY
+976 KKTY

-1005 SKYID
+1005 SKYINI
-1010 TETGEI
+1010 ETGEI
-1016 KSNWQVFKE
+1016 KKNWQVWGEDIAKR
-1025 EISKKASETWKN
+1025 ARETWEN
-1037 IKTSAATTWEEI
+1037 IKTGASEKWEEI
-1049 KSWWNTNVA
+1049 KNVFSFWGNNIKEWWNT
-1058 KYFTKEFWIKI
+1058 EW
-1069 WDSIVLGAKE
+1069 
-1079 KLGEVKDKVYSWWEE
+1079 
-1094 VKGWY
+1094 
-1099 NDNIAPKFTKKY
+1099 APKFTKKY

-1123 KEVLSDLK
+1123 KEVLADLK
-1131 KRFENWKAEIKTP
+1131 KRFEGWRAKIKTP

-1184 GILNRAQFIGA
+1184 GILDRAQFIGA

>member
-1 MAVTVEEIE
+1 MKSGDYMAVTVEEIE

-22 ELRKVQPELQKI
+22 ELRKVQSELQKI
-34 GAASLSNISS
+34 GAASLSNMSS

-195 ATGQAT
+195 ATSQAT
-201 NETKKYE
+201 DEAKRYE
-208 KQVQKTA
+208 NQIKKTA
-215 GSAKSAF
+215 KTAQKDF
-222 GSLGH
+222 GSMGY
-227 YIKRALSMVVVW
+227 YIKRALMMTVVW

-263 NLFRVALGKM
+263 NLFRVALGNM
-273 SDDAEQFS
+273 ANDAEQFAVR
-281 LKLRDNLGLDEYIT
+281 LKNNLGLDEYIT
-295 KDMLGIFQQIG
+295 KDMLGTFQQIG
-306 TAVGVGQN
+306 TAVGVGQS

-399 QSKNAQGDMGRTIG
+399 QSKNAQGDMSRTLG

-421 LQQRLAA
+421 LKQRIDA
-428 AKRSIGQAF
+428 AKRSLGQAF

-447 LNAFAIL
+447 LNAFAVLIE
-454 LQRVGTALAKW
+454 RAGTALAKW
-465 TYNKMGMD
+465 TYSKMGMD
-473 YDAEIAKQKQVID
+473 YDAEIAKQKQVIN

-498 GDSAENA
+498 GDSAEKA

-516 DQINRLQSPA
+516 DQINRLQAPA
-526 ESKSSSS
+526 ENNIKTSSGG
-533 SSSGAG
+533 GAG

-544 GHEPDTGALEN
+544 GYEVDTGPIAN
-555 FEALADKL
+555 FGALADEL

-571 PVVTTIGTAFAMWKI
+571 PMVTTIGTAFGLWKI
-586 GKPIFHGLE
+586 GKAIFHGLE
-595 SILGVKG
+595 SVLGVKG
-602 LKGVLEKLGL
+602 LKGVSTALMGLGIK
-612 SGGAVAGVAAAVLI
+612 GGPLAAIAAMVAVIVL
-626 CVARF
+626 RF
-631 TELYTKSEKFR
+631 ADLYSKSELFR
-642 LGLKTIWDG
+642 KGISAPWKVLKSVGTEAIDWVTKK
-651 FLNGAKTALNWIKEK
+651 L
-666 FTGLYNYIFPEEVR
+666 TGLYNYLVPEEVR
-680 NEISSA
+680 EKISAFFKAFDLDVWDIVLAAVFPA
-686 LDALD
+686 L
-691 IDFGDLG
+691 
-698 ITIAGIA
+698 
-705 AMCIPGGQVVGAIL
+705 
-719 LGFEAITLAIRG
+719 EAVTLAIRAI
-731 VGYAAEDYIQPV
+731 GYAASDAVQPV

-748 SISNVTKTKVEP
+748 GISNATKTKVEP

-768 DDEIKSINWGG
+768 DDAIKTIDWGNKIVKQEDVDSIAQK
-779 EIITDENVK
+779 V
-788 SISEKAKAIRE
+788 KAIRE

-804 LDEGKKEATDS
+804 LDADHNEALANLKPLKDNLGSEAYQQLVSSTD
-815 LKSMREAMKD
+815 K
-825 DDYDGVEMS
+825 
-834 NAEYQN
+834 
-840 ILSAT
+840 
-845 DRYYE
+845 YYE
-850 KQKQKTKAAE
+850 QQKQKTQDAESQINAIMKAA
-860 AEITAIYKKAKD
+860 AKD
-872 KNRTLNEKEAAR
+872 NRKLREDEKEKIAQ
-884 VAELQEQMQTT
+884 LQEQMQTT
-895 GITALSETEA
+895 GIETLSETEA
-905 EAQAIM
+905 ESLAIM
-911 LRMKENSTRVS
+911 RRMKENSTRVS
-922 LEQASEVIKNAQKT
+922 LEQASEIIKNAKKTHDEKVKAAETEYEKTIFYAKKQK
-936 RDQTIDAARVQMLK
+936 
-950 IKDEAKRLREA
+950 EA
-961 GEISEEEYNKMVKSA
+961 GIITEEQYKELEAAAKAHKEEQKGTA
-976 DDSFKFQENEAKKTY
+976 DDTYYGVLNSVKK
-991 EGILDSVQTNLGET
+991 NLGET
-1005 SKYID
+1005 SKYINI
-1010 TETGEI
+1010 ETGEI
-1016 KSNWQVFKE
+1016 KKNWQVWGEDIAKR
-1025 EISKKASETWKN
+1025 ARETWEN
-1037 IKTSAATTWEEI
+1037 IKTGASEKWEEI
-1049 KSWWNTNVA
+1049 KNVFSFWGNNIKEWWNT
-1058 KYFTKEFWIKI
+1058 EW
-1069 WDSIVLGAKE
+1069 
-1079 KLGEVKDKVYSWWEE
+1079 
-1094 VKGWY
+1094 
-1099 NDNIAPKFTKKY
+1099 APKFTKKY

-1123 KEVLSDLK
+1123 KEVLADLK
-1131 KRFENWKAEIKTP
+1131 KRFEGWRAKIKTP

>member
-1 MAVTVEEIE
+1 MKSGDYMAVTVEEIE

-58 AVKKSNKEI
+58 VVKKSNKEI
-67 QAAAKAAADQ
+67 QTAAKAAADQ

-173 RVIAALRKLGPVGRA
+173 RVIAALRKLGHVGRA

-263 NLFRVALGKM
+263 NLFRVALGNM
-273 SDDAEQFS
+273 ANDAEQFAVR
-281 LKLRDNLGLDEYIT
+281 LKNNLGLDEYIT
-295 KDMLGIFQQIG
+295 KDMLGTFQQIG
-306 TAVGVGQN
+306 TAVGVGQS

-388 KYVARGIALME
+388 KYVARGIALMG
-399 QSKNAQGDMGRTIG
+399 QSKNAQGDMSRTLG

-421 LQQRLAA
+421 LKQRIDA
-428 AKRSIGQAF
+428 AKRSLGQAF
-437 IPVIQAALPW
+437 IPVIQAVLPW
-447 LNAFAIL
+447 LNAFAVLIE
-454 LQRVGTALAKW
+454 RAGTALAKW
-465 TYNKMGMD
+465 TYSKMGMD
-473 YDAEIAKQKQVID
+473 YDAEIAKQKQVIN

-498 GDSAENA
+498 GDSAEKA

-516 DQINRLQSPA
+516 DQINRLQAPA
-526 ESKSSSS
+526 ENNIKTSSGG
-533 SSSGAG
+533 GAG

-544 GHEPDTGALEN
+544 GYEVDTGPIEN
-555 FEALADKL
+555 FGALADEL

-571 PVVTTIGTAFAMWKI
+571 PVVTTIGTAFGLWKI
-586 GKPIFHGLE
+586 GKSIFHGLE
-595 SILGVKG
+595 SVLGVKG
-602 LKGVLEKLGL
+602 LKGVSTALMGLGIK
-612 SGGAVAGVAAAVLI
+612 GGPLAAIAAMVAVIVL
-626 CVARF
+626 RF
-631 TELYTKSEKFR
+631 VDLYSKSELFR
-642 LGLKTIWDG
+642 KGISAPWKVLKSVGTEAIDWVTKK
-651 FLNGAKTALNWIKEK
+651 L
-666 FTGLYNYIFPEEVR
+666 TGLYNYLVPEEVR
-680 NEISSA
+680 EKISAFFKAFDLDGWDIVLAAVFPA
-686 LDALD
+686 L
-691 IDFGDLG
+691 
-698 ITIAGIA
+698 
-705 AMCIPGGQVVGAIL
+705 
-719 LGFEAITLAIRG
+719 EAVTLAIRAI
-731 VGYAAEDYIQPV
+731 GYAASDAVQPV

-748 SISNVTKTKVEP
+748 GISNATKTKVEP

-768 DDEIKSINWGG
+768 DDAIKTIDWGNKIVKQEDVDSIAQK
-779 EIITDENVK
+779 V
-788 SISEKAKAIRE
+788 KAIRE
-799 TIVKE
+799 TIITE
-804 LDEGKKEATDS
+804 LDADHNEALANLKPLKDS
-815 LKSMREAMKD
+815 LGNEAYQQILKSTDKY
-825 DDYDGVEMS
+825 YDQQKEKTQ
-834 NAEYQN
+834 NAEKRIN
-840 ILSAT
+840 EIMKNASMKKRKLSE
-845 DRYYE
+845 DE
-850 KQKQKTKAAE
+850 KN
-860 AEITAIYKKAKD
+860 EIAK
-872 KNRTLNEKEAAR
+872 
-884 VAELQEQMQTT
+884 LQEQMQTT
-895 GITALSETEA
+895 GIEALSETEA
-905 EAQAIM
+905 ESLAIM
-911 LRMKENSTRVS
+911 RRMKENTTRVS
-922 LEQASEVIKNAQKT
+922 LEQASEIIKNAEKT
-936 RDQTIDAARVQMLK
+936 KNEKTKAAEIEYEQTIFY
-950 IKDEAKRLREA
+950 AKKQKEA
-961 GEISEEEYNKMVKSA
+961 GIITQEQYNELEKAAEAHKEDQIGIAKDTYTGVLNSVK
-976 DDSFKFQENEAKKTY
+976 E
-991 EGILDSVQTNLGET
+991 NLGET
-1005 SKYID
+1005 SKYINI
-1010 TETGEI
+1010 ETGEI
-1016 KSNWQVFKE
+1016 KKRWQVWCDEIPRYVGDSLRKAGQCVEEKLE
-1025 EISKKASETWKN
+1025 EIGNVFSFWGNS
-1037 IKTSAATTWEEI
+1037 IKE
-1049 KSWWNTNVA
+1049 WWN
-1058 KYFTKEFWIKI
+1058 
-1069 WDSIVLGAKE
+1069 
-1079 KLGEVKDKVYSWWEE
+1079 
-1094 VKGWY
+1094 
-1099 NDNIAPKFTKKY
+1099 DNWAPKFTKQY
-1111 WKDKFNSILDSA
+1111 WKDIFNTILDSA
-1123 KEVLSDLK
+1123 KEVLADLK
-1131 KRFENWKAEIKTP
+1131 KRFEGWRAKIKTP

-1184 GILNRAQFIGA
+1184 GILDRAQFIGA

-1208 NLGWLKRLAEQIVRE
+1208 NLGWLKKLAEQIVRE

-1229 IPTVTVDQFKLPQNR
+1229 IPTVTVDQFKLPQRNIP
-1244 VNYSGAEVRT
+1244 YALEPF
-1254 NTAGSSDVTRA
+1254 A
-1265 NSALIRQL
+1265 NDRS
-1273 LSEVRA
+1273 VRA
-1279 LRNDVKRIDPCVQIG
+1279 AKIDNDANYRKVCFILERILLAIKQQNFNVQIG
-1294 DDKIYNSAVRGGK
+1294 DREVYESAVRGGK

>member
-1 MAVTVEEIE
+1 MAVAVEEIE

-34 GAASLSNISS
+34 GAASLSNMSS

-195 ATGQAT
+195 ATSQAT
-201 NETKKYE
+201 DEAKRYE
-208 KQVQKTA
+208 NQIKKTA
-215 GSAKSAF
+215 KTAQKDF
-222 GSLGH
+222 GSMGY
-227 YIKRALSMVVVW
+227 YIKRALMMTVVW

-263 NLFRVALGKM
+263 NLFRVALGNM
-273 SDDAEQFS
+273 ANDAEQFAVR
-281 LKLRDNLGLDEYIT
+281 LKNNLGLDEYIT
-295 KDMLGIFQQIG
+295 KDMLGTFQQIG
-306 TAVGVGQN
+306 TAVGVGQS
-314 TAFGMSKSMTM
+314 TAYGMSKSMTM

-399 QSKNAQGDMGRTIG
+399 QSKNAQGDMANTLGS
-413 NVQNQLRV
+413 VQNQLRV
-421 LQQRLAA
+421 LKQRIDA
-428 AKRSIGQAF
+428 AKRSLGQAF

-447 LNAFAIL
+447 LNAFAVLIE
-454 LQRVGTALAKW
+454 RAGTALAKW
-465 TYNKMGMD
+465 TYSKMGMD
-473 YDAEIAKQKQVID
+473 YDAEIAKQKQVIN

-498 GDSAENA
+498 GDSAEKA

-516 DQINRLQSPA
+516 DQINRLQAPA
-526 ESKSSSS
+526 ENNIKTSSGG
-533 SSSGAG
+533 GAG

-544 GHEPDTGALEN
+544 GYEVDTGPIAN
-555 FEALADKL
+555 FGALADKL

-571 PVVTTIGTAFAMWKI
+571 PVVTTIGTAFGLWKI
-586 GKPIFHGLE
+586 GKAIFHGLE
-595 SILGVKG
+595 SVLGVKG
-602 LKGVLEKLGL
+602 LKGVSTALMGLGIK
-612 SGGAVAGVAAAVLI
+612 GGPLAAIAAMVAVIVL
-626 CVARF
+626 RF
-631 TELYTKSEKFR
+631 VDLYSKSELFR
-642 LGLKTIWDG
+642 KGISAPWKVLKSVGTEAIDWVTKK
-651 FLNGAKTALNWIKEK
+651 L
-666 FTGLYNYIFPEEVR
+666 TGLYNYLVPEEVR
-680 NEISSA
+680 EKISAFFKAFDLDGWDIVLAAVFPA
-686 LDALD
+686 L
-691 IDFGDLG
+691 
-698 ITIAGIA
+698 
-705 AMCIPGGQVVGAIL
+705 
-719 LGFEAITLAIRG
+719 EAVTLAIRAI
-731 VGYAAEDYIQPV
+731 GYAASDAVQPV

-748 SISNVTKTKVEP
+748 GISNATKTKVEP

-768 DDEIKSINWGG
+768 DDAIKTIDWGNNIVKQEDVDSIAQK
-779 EIITDENVK
+779 V
-788 SISEKAKAIRE
+788 KAIRE
-799 TIVKE
+799 TIITE
-804 LDEGKKEATDS
+804 LDADHNEALANLKPLKDNLGSEAYQQLVSSTD
-815 LKSMREAMKD
+815 K
-825 DDYDGVEMS
+825 
-834 NAEYQN
+834 
-840 ILSAT
+840 
-845 DRYYE
+845 YYE
-850 KQKQKTKAAE
+850 QQKQKTQDAESQINAIMKAA
-860 AEITAIYKKAKD
+860 AKD
-872 KNRTLNEKEAAR
+872 NRKLREDEKEKIAQ
-884 VAELQEQMQTT
+884 LQEQMQTT
-895 GITALSETEA
+895 GIETLSETEA
-905 EAQAIM
+905 ESLAIM
-911 LRMKENSTRVS
+911 RRMKENSTRVS
-922 LEQASEVIKNAQKT
+922 LEQASEIIKNAKKTHDEKVKAAETEYEKTIFYAKKQKEAGIIT
-936 RDQTIDAARVQMLK
+936 EEQYKELEAAAK
-950 IKDEAKRLREA
+950 AHKDEQI
-961 GEISEEEYNKMVKSA
+961 GTS
-976 DDSFKFQENEAKKTY
+976 KKTY

-1005 SKYID
+1005 SKYINI
-1010 TETGEI
+1010 ETGEI
-1016 KSNWQVFKE
+1016 KKNWQVWGEDIAKR
-1025 EISKKASETWKN
+1025 ARETWEN
-1037 IKTSAATTWEEI
+1037 IKTGASEKWEEI
-1049 KSWWNTNVA
+1049 KNVFSFWGNNIKEWWNT
-1058 KYFTKEFWIKI
+1058 EW
-1069 WDSIVLGAKE
+1069 
-1079 KLGEVKDKVYSWWEE
+1079 
-1094 VKGWY
+1094 
-1099 NDNIAPKFTKKY
+1099 APKFTKKY

-1123 KEVLSDLK
+1123 KEVLADLK
-1131 KRFENWKAEIKTP
+1131 KRFEGWRAKIKTP

-1184 GILNRAQFIGA
+1184 GILDRAQFIGA

>member
-1 MAVTVEEIE
+1 MKSGDYMAVTVEEIE

-34 GAASLSNISS
+34 GAASLSNMSS

-195 ATGQAT
+195 ATSQAT
-201 NETKKYE
+201 DEAKRYE
-208 KQVQKTA
+208 NQIKKTA
-215 GSAKSAF
+215 KTAQKDF
-222 GSLGH
+222 GSMGY
-227 YIKRALSMVVVW
+227 YIKRALMMTVVW

-263 NLFRVALGKM
+263 NLFRVALGNM
-273 SDDAEQFS
+273 ANDAEQFAVR
-281 LKLRDNLGLDEYIT
+281 LKNNLGLDEYIT
-295 KDMLGIFQQIG
+295 KDMLGTFQQIG
-306 TAVGVGQN
+306 TAVGVGQS
-314 TAFGMSKSMTM
+314 TAYGMSKSMTM

-399 QSKNAQGDMGRTIG
+399 QSKNAQGDMANTLGS
-413 NVQNQLRV
+413 VQNQLRV
-421 LQQRLAA
+421 LKQRIDA
-428 AKRSIGQAF
+428 AKRSLGQAF

-447 LNAFAIL
+447 LNAFAVLIE
-454 LQRVGTALAKW
+454 RAGTALAKW
-465 TYNKMGMD
+465 TYSKMGMD
-473 YDAEIAKQKQVID
+473 YDAEIAKQKQVIN

-498 GDSAENA
+498 GDSAEKA

-516 DQINRLQSPA
+516 DQINRLQAPA
-526 ESKSSSS
+526 ENNIKTSSGG
-533 SSSGAG
+533 GAG

-544 GHEPDTGALEN
+544 GYEVDTGPIAN
-555 FEALADKL
+555 FGALADKL

-571 PVVTTIGTAFAMWKI
+571 PVVTTIGIAFAMWKI

-595 SILGVKG
+595 LILGVKG

-705 AMCIPGGQVVGAIL
+705 AMFIPGGQVVGAIL

-768 DDEIKSINWGG
+768 DDAIKTIDWGNKIVKQEDVDSIAQK
-779 EIITDENVK
+779 V
-788 SISEKAKAIRE
+788 KAIRE

-804 LDEGKKEATDS
+804 LDADHNEALANLKPLKDNLGSEAYQQLVSSTD
-815 LKSMREAMKD
+815 K
-825 DDYDGVEMS
+825 
-834 NAEYQN
+834 
-840 ILSAT
+840 
-845 DRYYE
+845 YYE
-850 KQKQKTKAAE
+850 QQKQKTQDAESQINAIMKAA
-860 AEITAIYKKAKD
+860 AKD
-872 KNRTLNEKEAAR
+872 NRKLREDEKEKIAQ
-884 VAELQEQMQTT
+884 LQEQMQTT
-895 GITALSETEA
+895 GIETLSETEA
-905 EAQAIM
+905 ESLAIM
-911 LRMKENSTRVS
+911 RRMKENSTRVS
-922 LEQASEVIKNAQKT
+922 LEQASEIIKNAKKNT
-936 RDQTIDAARVQMLK
+936 RRK
-950 IKDEAKRLREA
+950 
-961 GEISEEEYNKMVKSA
+961 GE
-976 DDSFKFQENEAKKTY
+976 
-991 EGILDSVQTNLGET
+991 
-1005 SKYID
+1005 
-1010 TETGEI
+1010 
-1016 KSNWQVFKE
+1016 
-1025 EISKKASETWKN
+1025 
-1037 IKTSAATTWEEI
+1037 
-1049 KSWWNTNVA
+1049 
-1058 KYFTKEFWIKI
+1058 
-1069 WDSIVLGAKE
+1069 
-1079 KLGEVKDKVYSWWEE
+1079 
-1094 VKGWY
+1094 
-1099 NDNIAPKFTKKY
+1099 
-1111 WKDKFNSILDSA
+1111 
-1123 KEVLSDLK
+1123 
-1131 KRFENWKAEIKTP
+1131 
-1144 HMYWDNKDGF
+1144 
-1154 NTSGLIKKALEALNL
+1154 
-1169 PTVIPKLKVQWLATG
+1169 
-1184 GILNRAQFIGA
+1184 
-1195 GEAGAEAIVPLER
+1195 
-1208 NLGWLKRLAEQIVRE
+1208 
-1223 MESYAA
+1223 
-1229 IPTVTVDQFKLPQNR
+1229 
-1244 VNYSGAEVRT
+1244 
-1254 NTAGSSDVTRA
+1254 
-1265 NSALIRQL
+1265 
-1273 LSEVRA
+1273 
-1279 LRNDVKRIDPCVQIG
+1279 
-1294 DDKIYNSAVRGGK
+1294 
-1307 REALATGRPAFG
+1307 GR
-1319 I
+1319 

>member
-1 MAVTVEEIE
+1 MKSGDYMAVAVEEIE

-34 GAASLSNISS
+34 GAASLSNMSS

-195 ATGQAT
+195 ATSQAT
-201 NETKKYE
+201 DEAKRYE
-208 KQVQKTA
+208 NQIKKTA
-215 GSAKSAF
+215 KTAQKDF
-222 GSLGH
+222 GSMGY
-227 YIKRALSMVVVW
+227 YIKRALMMTVVW

-263 NLFRVALGKM
+263 NLFRVALGNM
-273 SDDAEQFS
+273 ANDAEQFAVR
-281 LKLRDNLGLDEYIT
+281 LKNNLGLDEYIT
-295 KDMLGIFQQIG
+295 KDMLGTFQQIG
-306 TAVGVGQN
+306 TAVGVGQS
-314 TAFGMSKSMTM
+314 TAYGMSKSMTM

-399 QSKNAQGDMGRTIG
+399 QSKNAQGDMANTLGS
-413 NVQNQLRV
+413 VQNQLRV
-421 LQQRLAA
+421 LKQRIDA
-428 AKRSIGQAF
+428 AKRSLGQAF

-447 LNAFAIL
+447 LNAFAVLIE
-454 LQRVGTALAKW
+454 RAGTALAKW
-465 TYNKMGMD
+465 TYSKMGMD
-473 YDAEIAKQKQVID
+473 YDAEIAKQKQVIN

-498 GDSAENA
+498 GDSAEKA

-516 DQINRLQSPA
+516 DQINRLQAPA
-526 ESKSSSS
+526 ENNIKTSSGG
-533 SSSGAG
+533 GAG

-544 GHEPDTGALEN
+544 GYEVDTGPIAN
-555 FEALADKL
+555 FGALADKL

-571 PVVTTIGTAFAMWKI
+571 PVVTTIGTAFGLWKI
-586 GKPIFHGLE
+586 GKAIFHGLE
-595 SILGVKG
+595 SVLGVKG
-602 LKGVLEKLGL
+602 LKGVSTALMGLGIK
-612 SGGAVAGVAAAVLI
+612 GGPLAAIAAMVAVIVL
-626 CVARF
+626 RF
-631 TELYTKSEKFR
+631 VDLYSKSELFR
-642 LGLKTIWDG
+642 KGISAPWKVLKSVGTEAIDWVTKK
-651 FLNGAKTALNWIKEK
+651 L
-666 FTGLYNYIFPEEVR
+666 TGLYNYLVPEEVR
-680 NEISSA
+680 EKISAFFKAFDLDGWDIVLAAVFPA
-686 LDALD
+686 L
-691 IDFGDLG
+691 
-698 ITIAGIA
+698 
-705 AMCIPGGQVVGAIL
+705 
-719 LGFEAITLAIRG
+719 EAVTLAIRAI
-731 VGYAAEDYIQPV
+731 GYAASDAVQPV

-748 SISNVTKTKVEP
+748 GISNATKTKVEP

-768 DDEIKSINWGG
+768 DDAIKTIDWGNNIVKQEDVDSIAQK
-779 EIITDENVK
+779 V
-788 SISEKAKAIRE
+788 KAIRE
-799 TIVKE
+799 TIITE
-804 LDEGKKEATDS
+804 LDADHNEALANLKPLKDNLGSEAYQQLVSSTD
-815 LKSMREAMKD
+815 K
-825 DDYDGVEMS
+825 
-834 NAEYQN
+834 
-840 ILSAT
+840 
-845 DRYYE
+845 YYE
-850 KQKQKTKAAE
+850 QQKQKTQDAESQINAIMKAA
-860 AEITAIYKKAKD
+860 AKD
-872 KNRTLNEKEAAR
+872 NRKLREDEKEKIAQ
-884 VAELQEQMQTT
+884 LQEQMQTT
-895 GITALSETEA
+895 GIETLSETEA
-905 EAQAIM
+905 ESLAIM
-911 LRMKENSTRVS
+911 RRMKENSTRVS
-922 LEQASEVIKNAQKT
+922 LEQASEIIKNAKKTHDEKVKAAETEYEKTIFYAKKQKEAGIIT
-936 RDQTIDAARVQMLK
+936 EEQYKELEAAAK
-950 IKDEAKRLREA
+950 AHKDEQI
-961 GEISEEEYNKMVKSA
+961 GTS
-976 DDSFKFQENEAKKTY
+976 KKTY

-1005 SKYID
+1005 SKYINI
-1010 TETGEI
+1010 ETGEI
-1016 KSNWQVFKE
+1016 KKNWQVWGEDIAKR
-1025 EISKKASETWKN
+1025 ARETWEN
-1037 IKTSAATTWEEI
+1037 IKTGASEKWEEI
-1049 KSWWNTNVA
+1049 KNVFSFWGNNIKEWWNT
-1058 KYFTKEFWIKI
+1058 ER
-1069 WDSIVLGAKE
+1069 
-1079 KLGEVKDKVYSWWEE
+1079 
-1094 VKGWY
+1094 
-1099 NDNIAPKFTKKY
+1099 APKFTKKY

-1123 KEVLSDLK
+1123 KEVLADLK
-1131 KRFENWKAEIKTP
+1131 KRFEGWRAKIKTP

-1184 GILNRAQFIGA
+1184 GILDRAQFIGA

>member
-34 GAASLSNISS
+34 GAASLSNMSS

-195 ATGQAT
+195 ATSQAT
-201 NETKKYE
+201 DEAKRYE
-208 KQVQKTA
+208 NQIKKTA
-215 GSAKSAF
+215 KTAQKDF
-222 GSLGH
+222 GSMGY
-227 YIKRALSMVVVW
+227 YIKRALMMTVVW

-263 NLFRVALGKM
+263 NLFRVALGNM
-273 SDDAEQFS
+273 ANDAEQFAVR
-281 LKLRDNLGLDEYIT
+281 LKNNLGLDEYIT
-295 KDMLGIFQQIG
+295 KDMLGTFQQIG
-306 TAVGVGQN
+306 TAVGVGQS
-314 TAFGMSKSMTM
+314 TAYGMSKSMTM

-399 QSKNAQGDMGRTIG
+399 QSKNAQGDMANTLGS
-413 NVQNQLRV
+413 VQNQLRV
-421 LQQRLAA
+421 LKQRIDA
-428 AKRSIGQAF
+428 AKRSLGQAF

-447 LNAFAIL
+447 LNAFAVLIE
-454 LQRVGTALAKW
+454 RAGTALAKW
-465 TYNKMGMD
+465 TYSKMGMD
-473 YDAEIAKQKQVID
+473 YDAEIAKQKQVIN

-498 GDSAENA
+498 GDSAEKA

-516 DQINRLQSPA
+516 DQINRLQAPA
-526 ESKSSSS
+526 ENNIKTSSGG
-533 SSSGAG
+533 GAG

-544 GHEPDTGALEN
+544 GYEVDTGPIAN
-555 FEALADKL
+555 FGALADKL

-571 PVVTTIGTAFAMWKI
+571 PVVTTIGTSFGLWKI
-586 GKPIFHGLE
+586 GKAIFHRLE
-595 SILGVKG
+595 SVLGVKG
-602 LKGVLEKLGL
+602 LKGVSTALMGLGIK
-612 SGGAVAGVAAAVLI
+612 GGPLAAIAAMVAVIVL
-626 CVARF
+626 RF
-631 TELYTKSEKFR
+631 VDLYSKSELFR
-642 LGLKTIWDG
+642 KGISAPWKVLKSVGTEAIDWVTKK
-651 FLNGAKTALNWIKEK
+651 L
-666 FTGLYNYIFPEEVR
+666 TGLYNYLVPEEVR
-680 NEISSA
+680 EKISAFFKAFDLDGWDIVLAAVFPA
-686 LDALD
+686 L
-691 IDFGDLG
+691 
-698 ITIAGIA
+698 
-705 AMCIPGGQVVGAIL
+705 
-719 LGFEAITLAIRG
+719 EAVTLAIRAI
-731 VGYAAEDYIQPV
+731 GYAASDAVQPV

-748 SISNVTKTKVEP
+748 GISNATKTKVEP

-768 DDEIKSINWGG
+768 DDAIKTIDWGNNIVKQEDVDSIAQK
-779 EIITDENVK
+779 V
-788 SISEKAKAIRE
+788 KAIRE
-799 TIVKE
+799 TIITE
-804 LDEGKKEATDS
+804 LDADHNEALANLKPLKDNLGSEAYQQLVSSTD
-815 LKSMREAMKD
+815 K
-825 DDYDGVEMS
+825 
-834 NAEYQN
+834 
-840 ILSAT
+840 
-845 DRYYE
+845 YYE
-850 KQKQKTKAAE
+850 QQKQKTQDAESQINAIMKAA
-860 AEITAIYKKAKD
+860 AKD
-872 KNRTLNEKEAAR
+872 NRKLREDEKEKIAQ
-884 VAELQEQMQTT
+884 LQEQMQTT
-895 GITALSETEA
+895 GIETLSETEA
-905 EAQAIM
+905 ESLAIM
-911 LRMKENSTRVS
+911 RRMKENSTRVS
-922 LEQASEVIKNAQKT
+922 LEQASEIIKNAKKTHDEKVKAAETEYEKTIFYAKKQKEAGIIT
-936 RDQTIDAARVQMLK
+936 EEQYKELEAAAK
-950 IKDEAKRLREA
+950 AHKDEQI
-961 GEISEEEYNKMVKSA
+961 GTS
-976 DDSFKFQENEAKKTY
+976 KKTY

-1005 SKYID
+1005 SKYINI
-1010 TETGEI
+1010 ETGEI
-1016 KSNWQVFKE
+1016 KKNWQVWGEDIAKR
-1025 EISKKASETWKN
+1025 ARETWEN
-1037 IKTSAATTWEEI
+1037 IKTGASEKWEEI
-1049 KSWWNTNVA
+1049 KNVFSFWGNNIKEWWNT
-1058 KYFTKEFWIKI
+1058 EW
-1069 WDSIVLGAKE
+1069 
-1079 KLGEVKDKVYSWWEE
+1079 
-1094 VKGWY
+1094 
-1099 NDNIAPKFTKKY
+1099 APKFTKKY

-1123 KEVLSDLK
+1123 KEVLADLK
-1131 KRFENWKAEIKTP
+1131 KRFEGWRAKIKTP

-1184 GILNRAQFIGA
+1184 GILDRAQFIGA

>member
-34 GAASLSNISS
+34 GAASLSNMSS

-195 ATGQAT
+195 ATSQAT
-201 NETKKYE
+201 DEAKRYE
-208 KQVQKTA
+208 NQIKKTA
-215 GSAKSAF
+215 KTAQKDF
-222 GSLGH
+222 GSMGY
-227 YIKRALSMVVVW
+227 YIKRALMMTVVW

-263 NLFRVALGKM
+263 NLFRVALGNM
-273 SDDAEQFS
+273 ANDAEQFAVR
-281 LKLRDNLGLDEYIT
+281 LKNNLGLDEYIT
-295 KDMLGIFQQIG
+295 KDMLGTFQQIG
-306 TAVGVGQN
+306 TAVGVGQS
-314 TAFGMSKSMTM
+314 TAYGMSKSMTM

-399 QSKNAQGDMGRTIG
+399 QSKNAQGDMANTLGS
-413 NVQNQLRV
+413 VQNQLRV
-421 LQQRLAA
+421 LKQRIDA
-428 AKRSIGQAF
+428 AKRSLGQAF

-447 LNAFAIL
+447 LNAFAVLIE
-454 LQRVGTALAKW
+454 RAGTALAKW
-465 TYNKMGMD
+465 TYSKMGMD
-473 YDAEIAKQKQVID
+473 YDAEIAKQKQVIN

-498 GDSAENA
+498 GDSAEKA

-516 DQINRLQSPA
+516 DQINRLQAPA
-526 ESKSSSS
+526 ENNIKTSSGG
-533 SSSGAG
+533 GAG

-544 GHEPDTGALEN
+544 GYEVDTGPIAN
-555 FEALADKL
+555 FGALADKL

-571 PVVTTIGTAFAMWKI
+571 PVVTTIGTAFGLWKI
-586 GKPIFHGLE
+586 GKAIFHGLE
-595 SILGVKG
+595 SVLGVKG
-602 LKGVLEKLGL
+602 LKGV
-612 SGGAVAGVAAAVLI
+612 S
-626 CVARF
+626 
-631 TELYTKSEKFR
+631 
-642 LGLKTIWDG
+642 
-651 FLNGAKTALNWIKEK
+651 TALMGLGIKGGPLAAIAAMVAVIVLRFVDLYSQSELFRKGISAPWKVLKSVGTEAIDWITKK
-666 FTGLYNYIFPEEVR
+666 LTGLYNYLVPEEVR
-680 NEISSA
+680 EKISAFFKAFDLDGWDIVLAAVFPA
-686 LDALD
+686 L
-691 IDFGDLG
+691 
-698 ITIAGIA
+698 
-705 AMCIPGGQVVGAIL
+705 
-719 LGFEAITLAIRG
+719 EAVTLAIRAI
-731 VGYAAEDYIQPV
+731 GYAASDAVQPV

-748 SISNVTKTKVEP
+748 GISNATKTKVEP

-768 DDEIKSINWGG
+768 DDAIKTIDWGNNIVKQEDVDSIAQK
-779 EIITDENVK
+779 V
-788 SISEKAKAIRE
+788 KAIRE
-799 TIVKE
+799 TIITE
-804 LDEGKKEATDS
+804 LDADHNEALANLKPLKDNLGSEAYQQLVSSTD
-815 LKSMREAMKD
+815 K
-825 DDYDGVEMS
+825 
-834 NAEYQN
+834 
-840 ILSAT
+840 
-845 DRYYE
+845 YYE
-850 KQKQKTKAAE
+850 QQKQKTQDAESQINAIMKAA
-860 AEITAIYKKAKD
+860 AKD
-872 KNRTLNEKEAAR
+872 NRKLREDEKEKIAQ
-884 VAELQEQMQTT
+884 LQEQMQTT
-895 GITALSETEA
+895 GIETLSETEA
-905 EAQAIM
+905 ESLAIM
-911 LRMKENSTRVS
+911 RRMKENSTRVS
-922 LEQASEVIKNAQKT
+922 LEQASEIIKNAKKTHDEKVKAAETEYEKTIFYAKKQKEAGIIT
-936 RDQTIDAARVQMLK
+936 EEQYKELEAAAK
-950 IKDEAKRLREA
+950 AHKDEQI
-961 GEISEEEYNKMVKSA
+961 GTS
-976 DDSFKFQENEAKKTY
+976 KKTY

-1005 SKYID
+1005 SKYINI
-1010 TETGEI
+1010 ETGEI
-1016 KSNWQVFKE
+1016 KKNWQVWGEDIAKR
-1025 EISKKASETWKN
+1025 ARETWEN
-1037 IKTSAATTWEEI
+1037 IKTGASEKWEEI
-1049 KSWWNTNVA
+1049 KNVFTFWGNNIKEWWNT
-1058 KYFTKEFWIKI
+1058 EW
-1069 WDSIVLGAKE
+1069 
-1079 KLGEVKDKVYSWWEE
+1079 
-1094 VKGWY
+1094 
-1099 NDNIAPKFTKKY
+1099 APKFTKKY

-1123 KEVLSDLK
+1123 KEVLADLK
-1131 KRFENWKAEIKTP
+1131 KRFEGWRAKIKTP

-1184 GILNRAQFIGA
+1184 GILDRAQFIGA

>member
-159 AQIEYISRMKQETN
+159 AQIEYISRMTQETN

-195 ATGQAT
+195 ATSQAT
-201 NETKKYE
+201 DEAKRYE
-208 KQVQKTA
+208 NQIKKTA
-215 GSAKSAF
+215 KTAQKDF
-222 GSLGH
+222 GSMGY
-227 YIKRALSMVVVW
+227 YIKRALMMTVVW

-263 NLFRVALGKM
+263 NLFRVALGNM
-273 SDDAEQFS
+273 ANDAEQFAVR
-281 LKLRDNLGLDEYIT
+281 LKNNLGLDEYIT
-295 KDMLGIFQQIG
+295 KDMLGTFQQIG
-306 TAVGVGQN
+306 TAVGVGQS
-314 TAFGMSKSMTM
+314 TAYGMSKSMTM

-399 QSKNAQGDMGRTIG
+399 QSKNAQGDMSRTLG

-421 LQQRLAA
+421 LKQRIDA
-428 AKRSIGQAF
+428 AKRSLGQAF

-447 LNAFAIL
+447 LNAFAVLIE
-454 LQRVGTALAKW
+454 RAGTALAKW
-465 TYNKMGMD
+465 TYSKMGMD
-473 YDAEIAKQKQVID
+473 YDAEIAKQKQVIN

-498 GDSAENA
+498 GDSAEKA

-516 DQINRLQSPA
+516 DQINRLQAPA
-526 ESKSSSS
+526 ENNIKTSSGG
-533 SSSGAG
+533 GAG

-544 GHEPDTGALEN
+544 GYEVDTGPIAN
-555 FEALADKL
+555 FGALADKL

-571 PVVTTIGTAFAMWKI
+571 PVVTTIGTAFGLWKI
-586 GKPIFHGLE
+586 GKAIFHGLE
-595 SILGVKG
+595 SVLGVKG
-602 LKGVLEKLGL
+602 LKGVSTALMGLGIK
-612 SGGAVAGVAAAVLI
+612 GGPLAAIAAMVAVIVL
-626 CVARF
+626 RF
-631 TELYTKSEKFR
+631 VDLYSKSELFR
-642 LGLKTIWDG
+642 KGISAPWKVLKSVGTEAIDWVTKK
-651 FLNGAKTALNWIKEK
+651 L
-666 FTGLYNYIFPEEVR
+666 TGLYNYLVPEEVR
-680 NEISSA
+680 GKISAFFKAFDLDGWDIVLAAVFPA
-686 LDALD
+686 L
-691 IDFGDLG
+691 
-698 ITIAGIA
+698 
-705 AMCIPGGQVVGAIL
+705 
-719 LGFEAITLAIRG
+719 EAVTLAIRAI
-731 VGYAAEDYIQPV
+731 GYAASDAVQPV

-748 SISNVTKTKVEP
+748 GISNATKTKVEP

-768 DDEIKSINWGG
+768 DDAIKTIDWGNKIVKQEDVDSIAQK
-779 EIITDENVK
+779 V
-788 SISEKAKAIRE
+788 KAIRE

-804 LDEGKKEATDS
+804 LDADHNEALANLKPLKDNLGSEAYQQLVSSTD
-815 LKSMREAMKD
+815 K
-825 DDYDGVEMS
+825 
-834 NAEYQN
+834 
-840 ILSAT
+840 
-845 DRYYE
+845 YYE
-850 KQKQKTKAAE
+850 QQKQKTQDAESQINAIMKAA
-860 AEITAIYKKAKD
+860 AKD
-872 KNRTLNEKEAAR
+872 NRKLREDEKEKIAQ
-884 VAELQEQMQTT
+884 LQEQMQTT
-895 GITALSETEA
+895 GIETLSETEA
-905 EAQAIM
+905 ESLAIM
-911 LRMKENSTRVS
+911 RRMKENSTRVS
-922 LEQASEVIKNAQKT
+922 LEQASEIIKNAKKT
-936 RDQTIDAARVQMLK
+936 H
-950 IKDEAKRLREA
+950 DEK
-961 GEISEEEYNKMVKSA
+961 VKSA
-976 DDSFKFQENEAKKTY
+976 ETEYEKTIFYAKKQKEAGIITEEQYKELEAAAKAHKEEQKGTADDTY
-991 EGILDSVQTNLGET
+991 YGVLNSVKKNLGET
-1005 SKYID
+1005 SKYINI
-1010 TETGEI
+1010 ETGEI
-1016 KSNWQVFKE
+1016 KKNWQVWGEDIAKR
-1025 EISKKASETWKN
+1025 ARETWEN
-1037 IKTSAATTWEEI
+1037 IKTGASEKWEEI
-1049 KSWWNTNVA
+1049 KNVFSFWGNNIKEWWNT
-1058 KYFTKEFWIKI
+1058 EW
-1069 WDSIVLGAKE
+1069 
-1079 KLGEVKDKVYSWWEE
+1079 
-1094 VKGWY
+1094 
-1099 NDNIAPKFTKKY
+1099 APKFTKKY

-1123 KEVLSDLK
+1123 KEVLADLK
-1131 KRFENWKAEIKTP
+1131 KRFEGWRAKIKTP

-1184 GILNRAQFIGA
+1184 GILDRAQFIGA

>member
-1 MAVTVEEIE
+1 MKSGDYMAVTVEEIE

-34 GAASLSNISS
+34 GAASLSNMSS

-195 ATGQAT
+195 ATSQAT
-201 NETKKYE
+201 DEAKRYE
-208 KQVQKTA
+208 NQIKKTA
-215 GSAKSAF
+215 KTAQKDF
-222 GSLGH
+222 GSMGY
-227 YIKRALSMVVVW
+227 YIKRALMMTVVW

-263 NLFRVALGKM
+263 NLFRVALGNM
-273 SDDAEQFS
+273 ANDAEQFAVR
-281 LKLRDNLGLDEYIT
+281 LKNNLGLDEYIT
-295 KDMLGIFQQIG
+295 KDMLGTFQQIG
-306 TAVGVGQN
+306 TAVGVGQS
-314 TAFGMSKSMTM
+314 TAYGMSKSMTM

-399 QSKNAQGDMGRTIG
+399 QSKNAQGDMANTLGS
-413 NVQNQLRV
+413 VQNQLRV
-421 LQQRLAA
+421 LKQRIDA
-428 AKRSIGQAF
+428 AKRSLGQAF

-447 LNAFAIL
+447 LNAFAVLIE
-454 LQRVGTALAKW
+454 RAGTALAKW
-465 TYNKMGMD
+465 TYSKMGMD
-473 YDAEIAKQKQVID
+473 YDAEIAKQKQVIN

-498 GDSAENA
+498 GDSAEKA

-516 DQINRLQSPA
+516 DQINRLQAPA
-526 ESKSSSS
+526 ENNIKTSSGG
-533 SSSGAG
+533 GAG

-544 GHEPDTGALEN
+544 GYEVDTGPIAN
-555 FEALADKL
+555 FGALADKL

-571 PVVTTIGTAFAMWKI
+571 PVVTTIGTAFGLWKI
-586 GKPIFHGLE
+586 GKAIFHGLE
-595 SILGVKG
+595 SVLGVKG
-602 LKGVLEKLGL
+602 LKGVSTALMGLGIK
-612 SGGAVAGVAAAVLI
+612 GGPLAAIAAMVAVIVL
-626 CVARF
+626 RF
-631 TELYTKSEKFR
+631 VDLYSKSELFR
-642 LGLKTIWDG
+642 KGISAPWKVLKSVGTEAIDWVTKK
-651 FLNGAKTALNWIKEK
+651 L
-666 FTGLYNYIFPEEVR
+666 TGLYNYLVPEEVR
-680 NEISSA
+680 EKISAFFKAFDLDGWDIVLAAVFPA
-686 LDALD
+686 L
-691 IDFGDLG
+691 
-698 ITIAGIA
+698 
-705 AMCIPGGQVVGAIL
+705 
-719 LGFEAITLAIRG
+719 EAVTLAIRAI
-731 VGYAAEDYIQPV
+731 GYAASDAVQPV

-748 SISNVTKTKVEP
+748 GISNATKTKVEP

-768 DDEIKSINWGG
+768 DDAIKTIDWGNNIVKQEDVDSIAQK
-779 EIITDENVK
+779 V
-788 SISEKAKAIRE
+788 KAIRE
-799 TIVKE
+799 TIITE
-804 LDEGKKEATDS
+804 LDADHNEALANLKPLKDNLGSEAYQQLVSSTD
-815 LKSMREAMKD
+815 K
-825 DDYDGVEMS
+825 
-834 NAEYQN
+834 
-840 ILSAT
+840 
-845 DRYYE
+845 YYE
-850 KQKQKTKAAE
+850 QQKQKTQDAESQINAIMKAA
-860 AEITAIYKKAKD
+860 AKD
-872 KNRTLNEKEAAR
+872 NRKLREDEKEKIAQ
-884 VAELQEQMQTT
+884 LQEQMQTT
-895 GITALSETEA
+895 GIETLSETEA
-905 EAQAIM
+905 ESLAIM
-911 LRMKENSTRVS
+911 RRMKENSTRVS
-922 LEQASEVIKNAQKT
+922 LEQASEIIKNAKKTHDEKVKAAETEYEKTIFYAKKQKEAGIIT
-936 RDQTIDAARVQMLK
+936 EEQYKELEAAAK
-950 IKDEAKRLREA
+950 AHKDEQI
-961 GEISEEEYNKMVKSA
+961 GTS
-976 DDSFKFQENEAKKTY
+976 KKTY

-1005 SKYID
+1005 SKYINI
-1010 TETGEI
+1010 ESGEI
-1016 KSNWQVFKE
+1016 KKNWQVWGEDIAKR
-1025 EISKKASETWKN
+1025 ARETWEN
-1037 IKTSAATTWEEI
+1037 IKTGASEKWEEI
-1049 KSWWNTNVA
+1049 KNVFSFWGNNIKEWWNT
-1058 KYFTKEFWIKI
+1058 EW
-1069 WDSIVLGAKE
+1069 
-1079 KLGEVKDKVYSWWEE
+1079 
-1094 VKGWY
+1094 
-1099 NDNIAPKFTKKY
+1099 APKFTKKY

-1123 KEVLSDLK
+1123 KEVLADLK
-1131 KRFENWKAEIKTP
+1131 KRFEGWRAKIKTP

-1184 GILNRAQFIGA
+1184 GILDRAQFIGA

>member
-1 MAVTVEEIE
+1 MKSGDYMAVTVEEIE

-159 AQIEYISRMKQETN
+159 AQIECISRMKQETN
-173 RVIAALRKLGPVGRA
+173 REIAALRKLGPVGRA

-195 ATGQAT
+195 ATSQAT
-201 NETKKYE
+201 DEAKRYE
-208 KQVQKTA
+208 NQIKKTA
-215 GSAKSAF
+215 KTAQKDF
-222 GSLGH
+222 GSMGY
-227 YIKRALSMVVVW
+227 YIKRALMMTVVW

-263 NLFRVALGKM
+263 NLFRVALGNM
-273 SDDAEQFS
+273 ANDAEQFAVR
-281 LKLRDNLGLDEYIT
+281 LKNNLGLDEYIT
-295 KDMLGIFQQIG
+295 KDMLGTFQQIG
-306 TAVGVGQN
+306 TAVGVGQS
-314 TAFGMSKSMTM
+314 TAYGMSKSMTM

-399 QSKNAQGDMGRTIG
+399 QSKNAQGDMANTLGS
-413 NVQNQLRV
+413 VQNQLRV
-421 LQQRLAA
+421 LKQRIDA
-428 AKRSIGQAF
+428 AKRSLGQAF

-447 LNAFAIL
+447 LNAFAVLIE
-454 LQRVGTALAKW
+454 RAGTALAKW
-465 TYNKMGMD
+465 TYSKMGMD
-473 YDAEIAKQKQVID
+473 YDAEIAKQKQVIN

-498 GDSAENA
+498 GDSAEKA

-516 DQINRLQSPA
+516 DQINRLQAPA
-526 ESKSSSS
+526 ENNIKTSSGG
-533 SSSGAG
+533 GAG

-544 GHEPDTGALEN
+544 GYEVDTGPIAN
-555 FEALADKL
+555 FGALADKL

-571 PVVTTIGTAFAMWKI
+571 PVVTTIGTAFGLWKI
-586 GKPIFHGLE
+586 GKAIFHGLE
-595 SILGVKG
+595 SVLGVKG
-602 LKGVLEKLGL
+602 LKGVSTALMGLGIK
-612 SGGAVAGVAAAVLI
+612 GGPLAAIAAMVAVIVL
-626 CVARF
+626 RF
-631 TELYTKSEKFR
+631 VDLYSKSELFR
-642 LGLKTIWDG
+642 KGISAPWKVLKSVGTEAIDWVTKK
-651 FLNGAKTALNWIKEK
+651 L
-666 FTGLYNYIFPEEVR
+666 TGLYNYLVPEEVR
-680 NEISSA
+680 EKISAFFKAFDLDGWDIVLAAVFPA
-686 LDALD
+686 L
-691 IDFGDLG
+691 
-698 ITIAGIA
+698 
-705 AMCIPGGQVVGAIL
+705 
-719 LGFEAITLAIRG
+719 EAVTLAIRAI
-731 VGYAAEDYIQPV
+731 GYAASDAVQPV

-748 SISNVTKTKVEP
+748 GISNATKTKVEP

-768 DDEIKSINWGG
+768 DDAIKTIDWGNNIVKQEDVDSIAQK
-779 EIITDENVK
+779 V
-788 SISEKAKAIRE
+788 KAIRE
-799 TIVKE
+799 TIITE
-804 LDEGKKEATDS
+804 LDADHNEALANLKPLKDNLGSEAYQQLVSSTD
-815 LKSMREAMKD
+815 K
-825 DDYDGVEMS
+825 
-834 NAEYQN
+834 
-840 ILSAT
+840 
-845 DRYYE
+845 YYE
-850 KQKQKTKAAE
+850 QQKQKTQDAESQINAIMKAA
-860 AEITAIYKKAKD
+860 AKD
-872 KNRTLNEKEAAR
+872 NRKLREDEKEKIAQ
-884 VAELQEQMQTT
+884 LQEQMQTT
-895 GITALSETEA
+895 GIETLSETEA
-905 EAQAIM
+905 ESLAIM
-911 LRMKENSTRVS
+911 RRMKENSTRVS
-922 LEQASEVIKNAQKT
+922 LEQASEIIKNAKKTHDEKVKAAETEYEKTIFYAKKQKEAGIIT
-936 RDQTIDAARVQMLK
+936 EEQYKELEAAAK
-950 IKDEAKRLREA
+950 AHKDEQI
-961 GEISEEEYNKMVKSA
+961 GTS
-976 DDSFKFQENEAKKTY
+976 KKTY

-1005 SKYID
+1005 SKYINI
-1010 TETGEI
+1010 ETGEI
-1016 KSNWQVFKE
+1016 KKNWQVWGEDIAKR
-1025 EISKKASETWKN
+1025 ARETWEN
-1037 IKTSAATTWEEI
+1037 IKTGASEKWEEI
-1049 KSWWNTNVA
+1049 KNVFSFWGNNIKEWWNT
-1058 KYFTKEFWIKI
+1058 EW
-1069 WDSIVLGAKE
+1069 
-1079 KLGEVKDKVYSWWEE
+1079 
-1094 VKGWY
+1094 
-1099 NDNIAPKFTKKY
+1099 APKFTKKY

-1123 KEVLSDLK
+1123 KEVLADLK
-1131 KRFENWKAEIKTP
+1131 KRFEGWRAKIKTP

-1184 GILNRAQFIGA
+1184 GILDRAQFIGA

>member
-34 GAASLSNISS
+34 GAASLSNMSS

-195 ATGQAT
+195 ATSQAT
-201 NETKKYE
+201 DEAKRYE
-208 KQVQKTA
+208 NQIKKTA
-215 GSAKSAF
+215 KTAQKDF
-222 GSLGH
+222 GSMGY
-227 YIKRALSMVVVW
+227 YIKRALMMTVVW

-263 NLFRVALGKM
+263 NLFRVALGNM
-273 SDDAEQFS
+273 ANDAEQFAVR
-281 LKLRDNLGLDEYIT
+281 LKNNLGLDEYIT
-295 KDMLGIFQQIG
+295 KDMLGTFQQIG
-306 TAVGVGQN
+306 TAVGVGQS
-314 TAFGMSKSMTM
+314 TAYGMSKSMTM

-399 QSKNAQGDMGRTIG
+399 QSKNAQGDMANTLGS
-413 NVQNQLRV
+413 VQNQLRV
-421 LQQRLAA
+421 LKQRIDA
-428 AKRSIGQAF
+428 AKRSLGQAF

-447 LNAFAIL
+447 LNAFAVLIE
-454 LQRVGTALAKW
+454 RAGTALAKW
-465 TYNKMGMD
+465 TYSKMGMD
-473 YDAEIAKQKQVID
+473 YDAEIAKQKQVIN

-498 GDSAENA
+498 GDSAEKA

-516 DQINRLQSPA
+516 DQINRLQAPA
-526 ESKSSSS
+526 ENNIKTSSGG
-533 SSSGAG
+533 GAG

-544 GHEPDTGALEN
+544 GYEVDTGPIAN
-555 FEALADKL
+555 FGALADKL

-571 PVVTTIGTAFAMWKI
+571 PVVTTIGIAFAMWKI

-595 SILGVKG
+595 LILGVKG

-705 AMCIPGGQVVGAIL
+705 AMFIPGGQVVGAIL

-768 DDEIKSINWGG
+768 DDAIKTIDWGNKIVKQEDVDSIAQK
-779 EIITDENVK
+779 V
-788 SISEKAKAIRE
+788 KAIRE

-804 LDEGKKEATDS
+804 LDADHNEALANLKPLKDNLGSEAYQQLVSSTD
-815 LKSMREAMKD
+815 K
-825 DDYDGVEMS
+825 
-834 NAEYQN
+834 
-840 ILSAT
+840 
-845 DRYYE
+845 YYE
-850 KQKQKTKAAE
+850 QQKQKTQDAESQINAIMKAA
-860 AEITAIYKKAKD
+860 AKD
-872 KNRTLNEKEAAR
+872 NRKLREDEKEKIAQ
-884 VAELQEQMQTT
+884 LQEQMQTT
-895 GITALSETEA
+895 GIETLSETEA
-905 EAQAIM
+905 ESLAIM
-911 LRMKENSTRVS
+911 RRMKENSTRVS
-922 LEQASEVIKNAQKT
+922 LEQASEIIKNAKKHT
-936 RDQTIDAARVQMLK
+936 T
-950 IKDEAKRLREA
+950 KR
-961 GEISEEEYNKMVKSA
+961 
-976 DDSFKFQENEAKKTY
+976 
-991 EGILDSVQTNLGET
+991 
-1005 SKYID
+1005 
-1010 TETGEI
+1010 
-1016 KSNWQVFKE
+1016 
-1025 EISKKASETWKN
+1025 
-1037 IKTSAATTWEEI
+1037 
-1049 KSWWNTNVA
+1049 
-1058 KYFTKEFWIKI
+1058 
-1069 WDSIVLGAKE
+1069 
-1079 KLGEVKDKVYSWWEE
+1079 
-1094 VKGWY
+1094 
-1099 NDNIAPKFTKKY
+1099 
-1111 WKDKFNSILDSA
+1111 
-1123 KEVLSDLK
+1123 
-1131 KRFENWKAEIKTP
+1131 
-1144 HMYWDNKDGF
+1144 
-1154 NTSGLIKKALEALNL
+1154 
-1169 PTVIPKLKVQWLATG
+1169 
-1184 GILNRAQFIGA
+1184 
-1195 GEAGAEAIVPLER
+1195 
-1208 NLGWLKRLAEQIVRE
+1208 
-1223 MESYAA
+1223 
-1229 IPTVTVDQFKLPQNR
+1229 
-1244 VNYSGAEVRT
+1244 
-1254 NTAGSSDVTRA
+1254 
-1265 NSALIRQL
+1265 
-1273 LSEVRA
+1273 
-1279 LRNDVKRIDPCVQIG
+1279 
-1294 DDKIYNSAVRGGK
+1294 
-1307 REALATGRPAFG
+1307 
-1319 I
+1319 

>member
-34 GAASLSNISS
+34 GAASLSNMSS

-195 ATGQAT
+195 ATSQAT
-201 NETKKYE
+201 DEAKRYE
-208 KQVQKTA
+208 NHIKKTA
-215 GSAKSAF
+215 KTAQKDF
-222 GSLGH
+222 GSMGY
-227 YIKRALSMVVVW
+227 YIKRALMMTVVW

-263 NLFRVALGKM
+263 NLFRVALGNM
-273 SDDAEQFS
+273 ANDAEQFAVR
-281 LKLRDNLGLDEYIT
+281 LKNNLGLDEYIT
-295 KDMLGIFQQIG
+295 KDMLGTFQQIG
-306 TAVGVGQN
+306 TAVGVGQS
-314 TAFGMSKSMTM
+314 TAYGMSKSMTM

-399 QSKNAQGDMGRTIG
+399 QSKNAQGDMANTLGS
-413 NVQNQLRV
+413 VQNQLRV
-421 LQQRLAA
+421 LKQRIDA
-428 AKRSIGQAF
+428 AKRSLGQAF

-447 LNAFAIL
+447 LNAFAVLIE
-454 LQRVGTALAKW
+454 RAGTALAKW
-465 TYNKMGMD
+465 TYSKMGMD
-473 YDAEIAKQKQVID
+473 YDAEIAKQKQVIN

-498 GDSAENA
+498 GDSAEKA

-516 DQINRLQSPA
+516 DQINRLQAPA
-526 ESKSSSS
+526 ENNIKTSSGG
-533 SSSGAG
+533 GAG

-544 GHEPDTGALEN
+544 GYEVDTGPIAN
-555 FEALADKL
+555 FGALADKL

-571 PVVTTIGTAFAMWKI
+571 PVVTTIGTAFGLWKI
-586 GKPIFHGLE
+586 GKAIFHGLE
-595 SILGVKG
+595 SVLGVKG
-602 LKGVLEKLGL
+602 LKGVSTALMGLGIK
-612 SGGAVAGVAAAVLI
+612 GGPLAAIAAMVAVIVL
-626 CVARF
+626 RF
-631 TELYTKSEKFR
+631 VDLYSKSELFR
-642 LGLKTIWDG
+642 KGISAPWKVLKSVGTEAID
-651 FLNGAKTALNWIKEK
+651 WITKK
-666 FTGLYNYIFPEEVR
+666 LTGLYNYLVPEEVR
-680 NEISSA
+680 EKISAFFKAFDLDGWDIVLAAVFPA
-686 LDALD
+686 L
-691 IDFGDLG
+691 
-698 ITIAGIA
+698 
-705 AMCIPGGQVVGAIL
+705 
-719 LGFEAITLAIRG
+719 EAVTLAIRAI
-731 VGYAAEDYIQPV
+731 GYAASDAVQPV

-748 SISNVTKTKVEP
+748 GISNATKTKVEP

-768 DDEIKSINWGG
+768 DDAIKTIDWGNNIVKQEDVDSIAQK
-779 EIITDENVK
+779 V
-788 SISEKAKAIRE
+788 KAIRE
-799 TIVKE
+799 TIITE
-804 LDEGKKEATDS
+804 LDADHNEALANLKPLKDNLGSEAYQQLVSSTD
-815 LKSMREAMKD
+815 K
-825 DDYDGVEMS
+825 
-834 NAEYQN
+834 
-840 ILSAT
+840 
-845 DRYYE
+845 YYE
-850 KQKQKTKAAE
+850 QQKQKTQDAESQINAIMKAA
-860 AEITAIYKKAKD
+860 AKD
-872 KNRTLNEKEAAR
+872 NRKLREDEKEKIAQ
-884 VAELQEQMQTT
+884 LQEQMQTT
-895 GITALSETEA
+895 GIETLSETEA
-905 EAQAIM
+905 ESLAIM
-911 LRMKENSTRVS
+911 RRMKENSTRVS
-922 LEQASEVIKNAQKT
+922 LEQASEIIKNAKKTHDEKVKAAETEYEKTIFYAKKQKEAGIIT
-936 RDQTIDAARVQMLK
+936 EEQYKELEAAAK
-950 IKDEAKRLREA
+950 AHKDEQI
-961 GEISEEEYNKMVKSA
+961 GTS
-976 DDSFKFQENEAKKTY
+976 KKTY

-1005 SKYID
+1005 SKYINI
-1010 TETGEI
+1010 ETGEI
-1016 KSNWQVFKE
+1016 KKNWQVWGEDIAKR
-1025 EISKKASETWKN
+1025 ARETWEN
-1037 IKTSAATTWEEI
+1037 IKTGASEKWEEI
-1049 KSWWNTNVA
+1049 KNVFSFWGNNIKEWWNT
-1058 KYFTKEFWIKI
+1058 EW
-1069 WDSIVLGAKE
+1069 
-1079 KLGEVKDKVYSWWEE
+1079 
-1094 VKGWY
+1094 
-1099 NDNIAPKFTKKY
+1099 APKFTKKY

-1123 KEVLSDLK
+1123 KEVLADLK
-1131 KRFENWKAEIKTP
+1131 KRFEGWRAKIKTP

-1184 GILNRAQFIGA
+1184 GILDRAQFIGA

>member
-34 GAASLSNISS
+34 GAASLSNMSS

-195 ATGQAT
+195 ATSQAT
-201 NETKKYE
+201 DEAKRYE
-208 KQVQKTA
+208 NQIKKTA
-215 GSAKSAF
+215 KTAQKDF
-222 GSLGH
+222 GSMGY
-227 YIKRALSMVVVW
+227 YIKRALMMTVVW

-263 NLFRVALGKM
+263 NLFRVALGNM
-273 SDDAEQFS
+273 ANDAEQFAVR
-281 LKLRDNLGLDEYIT
+281 LKNNLGLDEYIT
-295 KDMLGIFQQIG
+295 KDMLGTFQQIG
-306 TAVGVGQN
+306 TAVGVGQS
-314 TAFGMSKSMTM
+314 TAYGMSKSMTM

-399 QSKNAQGDMGRTIG
+399 QSKNAQGDMANTLGS
-413 NVQNQLRV
+413 VQNQLRV
-421 LQQRLAA
+421 LKQRIDA
-428 AKRSIGQAF
+428 AKRSLGQAF

-447 LNAFAIL
+447 LNAFAVLIE
-454 LQRVGTALAKW
+454 RAGTALAKW
-465 TYNKMGMD
+465 TYSKMGMD
-473 YDAEIAKQKQVID
+473 YDAEIAKQKQVIN

-498 GDSAENA
+498 GDSAEKA

-516 DQINRLQSPA
+516 DQINRLQAPA
-526 ESKSSSS
+526 ENNIKTSSGG
-533 SSSGAG
+533 GAG

-544 GHEPDTGALEN
+544 GYEVDTGPIAN
-555 FEALADKL
+555 FGALADKL

-571 PVVTTIGTAFAMWKI
+571 PVVTTIGTAFGLWKI
-586 GKPIFHGLE
+586 GKAIFHGLE
-595 SILGVKG
+595 SVLGVKG
-602 LKGVLEKLGL
+602 LKGVSTALMGLGIK
-612 SGGAVAGVAAAVLI
+612 GGPLAAIAAMVAVIVL
-626 CVARF
+626 RF
-631 TELYTKSEKFR
+631 VDLYSKSELFR
-642 LGLKTIWDG
+642 KGISAPWKVLKSVGTEAIDWVTKK
-651 FLNGAKTALNWIKEK
+651 L
-666 FTGLYNYIFPEEVR
+666 TGLYNYLVPEEVR
-680 NEISSA
+680 EKISAFFKAFDLDGWDIVLAAVFPA
-686 LDALD
+686 L
-691 IDFGDLG
+691 
-698 ITIAGIA
+698 
-705 AMCIPGGQVVGAIL
+705 
-719 LGFEAITLAIRG
+719 EAVTLAIRAI
-731 VGYAAEDYIQPV
+731 GYAASDAVQPV

-748 SISNVTKTKVEP
+748 GISDATKTKVEP

-768 DDEIKSINWGG
+768 DDAIKTIDWGNNIVKQEDVDSIAQK
-779 EIITDENVK
+779 V
-788 SISEKAKAIRE
+788 KAIRE
-799 TIVKE
+799 TIITE
-804 LDEGKKEATDS
+804 LDADHNEALANLKPLKDNLGSEAYQQLVSSTD
-815 LKSMREAMKD
+815 K
-825 DDYDGVEMS
+825 
-834 NAEYQN
+834 
-840 ILSAT
+840 
-845 DRYYE
+845 YYE
-850 KQKQKTKAAE
+850 QQKQKTQDAESQINAIMKAA
-860 AEITAIYKKAKD
+860 AKD
-872 KNRTLNEKEAAR
+872 NRKLREDEKEKIAQ
-884 VAELQEQMQTT
+884 LQEQMQTT
-895 GITALSETEA
+895 GIETLSETEA
-905 EAQAIM
+905 ESLAIM
-911 LRMKENSTRVS
+911 RRMKENSTRVS
-922 LEQASEVIKNAQKT
+922 LEQASEIIKNAKKTHDEKVKAAETEYEKTIFYAKKQKEAGIIT
-936 RDQTIDAARVQMLK
+936 EEQYKELEAAAK
-950 IKDEAKRLREA
+950 AHKDEQI
-961 GEISEEEYNKMVKSA
+961 GTS
-976 DDSFKFQENEAKKTY
+976 KKTY

-1005 SKYID
+1005 SKYINI
-1010 TETGEI
+1010 ETGEI
-1016 KSNWQVFKE
+1016 KKNWQVWGEDIAKR
-1025 EISKKASETWKN
+1025 ARETWEN
-1037 IKTSAATTWEEI
+1037 IKTGASEKWEEI
-1049 KSWWNTNVA
+1049 KNVFSFWGNNIKEWWNT
-1058 KYFTKEFWIKI
+1058 EW
-1069 WDSIVLGAKE
+1069 
-1079 KLGEVKDKVYSWWEE
+1079 
-1094 VKGWY
+1094 
-1099 NDNIAPKFTKKY
+1099 APKFTKKY

-1123 KEVLSDLK
+1123 KEVLADLK
-1131 KRFENWKAEIKTP
+1131 KRFEGWRAKIKTP

-1184 GILNRAQFIGA
+1184 GILDRAQFIGA